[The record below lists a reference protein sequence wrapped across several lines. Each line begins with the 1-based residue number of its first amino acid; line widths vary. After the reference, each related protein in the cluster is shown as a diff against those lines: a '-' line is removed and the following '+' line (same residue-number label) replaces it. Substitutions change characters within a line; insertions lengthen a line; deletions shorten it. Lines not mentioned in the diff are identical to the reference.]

1 MTVGILTEKPSAARN
16 FAKAFGGQKGTY
28 NGENYVIAFA
38 HGHLFELK
46 QPVDQVDPSKRAKY
60 ASWAL
65 SDLPWD
71 LNDLAFEREQKKM
84 VEIKKGKRVEK
95 EDKSITERLADIK
108 KTLGSCSEICIA
120 TDVDP
125 SGEGGLLAWEI
136 LAALGLNTKP
146 VSRMY
151 FTDESPAS
159 IKKAFVSR
167 KRLASMEDHD
177 EYRMAWLRS
186 RWDFLSMQWTRIAS
200 ELVDKRAIVRQG
212 RLKSA
217 MTVLVGD
224 QLKAHKSWKKVPFY
238 EPRFRDENGVMYSD
252 PDAQRCAREAD
263 VDLSGL
269 HASSV
274 TVDSKTMKRSGPP
287 RMLDLAG
294 LSALLS
300 AKGVKAADVL
310 KIYQKMYEAQVVSYP
325 RTEDKHVTK
334 EQFAELVSNA
344 PAIARAVGIDPALL
358 THTAARSTHVKDS
371 GAHGANRPGPNVPAS
386 LDEVAKTYGKVGT
399 MIYELLAR
407 SALAVLAEDYEYEA
421 QKGHVTDFPSYTGS
435 CSVPKKPGWKAV
447 LGGAS
452 MADDD
457 DDENNVTGLGTQAQP
472 FVHEGVPP
480 CPVAPTVKWL
490 MKQLERRDVGTGA
503 TRTSTFAEVS
513 SSKARYPLMDETKGR
528 ITLTE
533 TGEMSYRMLPGTH
546 IGDLS
551 ITERVFADMKAVAK
565 SEKQADDVLAEVA
578 RLVTDDIAVMTANAQ
593 TMRKE
598 LNMGDYAEKEYF
610 EGTWVP
616 ENRHVRF
623 NRTWS
628 GYRFTDQECMDL
640 LAGKDIEI
648 TATSART
655 GGEFTVIGSF
665 GEYEF
670 QGRTCIGFI
679 PDFSK
684 PTSAAKRGVAPK
696 SMLGVKLTDEQ
707 REKIEAGEKVKVKG
721 MKSKKTGKTFDAYL
735 SLEDKPDGTRGIA
748 FSFDK

>member
-16 FAKAFGGQKGTY
+16 FAKALGGQSGTY
-28 NGENYVIAFA
+28 NGEDYVIVFA
-38 HGHLFELK
+38 RGHLFELK
-46 QPVDQVDPSKRAKY
+46 QPVDQVAPAKRERY
-60 ASWAL
+60 GSWAL
-65 SDLPWD
+65 KDLPWD
-71 LNDLAFEREQKKM
+71 VTDFAFEREKK
-84 VEIKKGKRVEK
+84 KDTSKL
-95 EDKSITERLADIK
+95 LADIK
-108 KTLGSCSEICIA
+108 KTLSSCDSVILA
-120 TDVDP
+120 GDTDP
-125 SGEGGLLAWEI
+125 SGEGFLLAWEI
-136 LAALGLNTKP
+136 VSELGLSHKP
-146 VSRMY
+146 IYRMY

-159 IKKAFVSR
+159 IQKAFVSR
-167 KRLASMEDHD
+167 KRLSSPEDHD

-224 QLKAHKSWKKVPFY
+224 QLKAYNEWKKVPFY
-238 EPRFRDENGVMYSD
+238 EPRFRDENGVMYID
-252 PDAQRCAREAD
+252 PDATRCARESD

-300 AKGVKAADVL
+300 TKGVKAGDLL
-310 KIYQKMYEAQVVSYP
+310 KIYQKMYESQVVSYP
-325 RTEDKHVTK
+325 RSSDRHVTK
-334 EQFAELVSNA
+334 EQFAELVRNA
-344 PAIARAVGIDPALL
+344 PAIARAVGIDPSLL

-371 GAHGANRPGPNVPAS
+371 GAHGANRPGPNIPSS
-386 LDEVAKTYGKVGT
+386 LAEVEAKYGKTGA

-421 QKGHVTDFPSYTGS
+421 QKGHVTDFPAYVGS

-457 DDENNVTGLGTQAQP
+457 DDANNGAGLGTTAQP

-480 CPVAPTVKWL
+480 RPAAPTVKWL
-490 MKQLERRDVGTGA
+490 MKQLEKRDVGTGA

-528 ITLTE
+528 ISLTE
-533 TGEMSYRMLPGTH
+533 TGEISYRLLPGTH
-546 IGDLS
+546 IGDLA
-551 ITERVFADMKAVAK
+551 ITERVFSDMKAVAK
-565 SEKQADDVLAEVA
+565 GDKQADDVLAEVA

-593 TMRKE
+593 TMRKD
-598 LNMGDYAEKEYF
+598 LGMGDYVEKEYF
-610 EGTWVP
+610 EGTW
-616 ENRHVRF
+616 EKTGAHVRF

-628 GYRFTDQECMDL
+628 GHRFTDQECMDL
-640 LAGKDIEI
+640 LVGKDIEI
-648 TATSART
+648 TATSKRT
-655 GGEFTVIGSF
+655 GDDFTVIGSF

-670 QGRTCIGFI
+670 EGRKCIGFI
-679 PDFSK
+679 PDFTK

-707 REKIEAGEKVKVKG
+707 REKIEAGEKVKVLG
-721 MKSKKTGKTFDAYL
+721 MKSKKSGKNFDAYL
-735 SLEDKPDGTRGIA
+735 FLEDKPDGTRGIA
-748 FSFDK
+748 FSFDA

>member
-1 MTVGILTEKPSAARN
+1 MTVGILAEKPSAARN
-16 FAKAFGGQKGTY
+16 FAKALGGQSGTY
-28 NGENYVIAFA
+28 NGESYVIAFA
-38 HGHLFELK
+38 RGHLFELK
-46 QPVDQVDPSKRAKY
+46 QPVDQVAPAKRERY

-65 SDLPWD
+65 KDLPWD
-71 LNDLAFEREQKKM
+71 VTDFAFEREKK
-84 VEIKKGKRVEK
+84 KDTSKLL
-95 EDKSITERLADIK
+95 SDIK
-108 KTLGSCSEICIA
+108 KTLSSCDSIA
-120 TDVDP
+120 VSTDLDP
-125 SGEGGLLAWEI
+125 SGEGFLLAWEI
-136 LAALGLNTKP
+136 IAELGLGHKP
-146 VSRMY
+146 IYRMY

-159 IKKAFVSR
+159 IQKAFVSR
-167 KRLASMEDHD
+167 KRIISPEDHD

-200 ELVDKRAIVRQG
+200 QLAGQRVVVRQG

-217 MTVLVGD
+217 MVVLVGD
-224 QLKAHKSWKKVPFY
+224 QLKAHKAWKKVPFY
-238 EPRFRDENGVMYSD
+238 EPRFRDENGVMYVD
-252 PDAQRCAREAD
+252 PDATRCARESD

-300 AKGVKAADVL
+300 AKGVKAAEVL
-310 KIYQKMYEAQVVSYP
+310 KIYQKMYESQVVSYP
-325 RTEDKHVTK
+325 RTDDKHVTK
-334 EQFAELVSNA
+334 EQYAELVRNA
-344 PAIARAVGIDPALL
+344 PAIARAVGIDPSLL

-371 GAHGANRPGPNVPAS
+371 GAHGANRPGPNIPSS
-386 LDEVAKTYGKVGT
+386 LAEVENKYGKTGA

-421 QKGHVTDFPSYTGS
+421 QKGHVTDFPAYVGS

-457 DDENNVTGLGTQAQP
+457 TDENNSAGLGTQAKP

-480 CPVAPTVKWL
+480 RPAAPTVKWL
-490 MKQLERRDVGTGA
+490 MKQLEKRDVGTGA

-513 SSKARYPLMDETKGR
+513 SSKSRYPLMSETRGK
-528 ITLTE
+528 IDLTE
-533 TGEMSYRMLPGTH
+533 TGEISYRLLPGTH
-546 IGDLS
+546 IGDLA
-551 ITERVFADMKAVAK
+551 ITERVFSDMKAVAK
-565 SEKQADDVLAEVA
+565 GEKQADDVLAEVA

-593 TMRKE
+593 TMRKD
-598 LNMGDYAEKEYF
+598 LGMGDYVEKEYF
-610 EGTWVP
+610 EGTW
-616 ENRHVRF
+616 EKTGAHVRF

-628 GYRFTDQECMDL
+628 GHRFTDQECMDL

-648 TATSART
+648 TAQSKKI
-655 GGEFTVIGSF
+655 GDDFTVIGALGE
-665 GEYEF
+665 GEY
-670 QGRTCIGFI
+670 QGRTFVGFT
-679 PDFSK
+679 PDFTK

-707 REKIEAGEKVKVKG
+707 REKIEAGEKVLVKG
-721 MKSKKTGKTFDAYL
+721 MKSKKSGKNFDAYL
-735 SLEDKPDGTRGIA
+735 FLEDKPDGTRGIA
-748 FSFDK
+748 FSFDA

>member
-16 FAKAFGGQKGTY
+16 FAKALGGQTGTC

-38 HGHLFELK
+38 RGHLFELK
-46 QPVDQVDPSKRAKY
+46 QPVDQVDPSKRTQY

-71 LNDLAFEREQKKM
+71 VSDLAFEREKKDG
-84 VEIKKGKRVEK
+84 VSKLL
-95 EDKSITERLADIK
+95 SDIR
-108 KTLGSCSEICIA
+108 TAFRSCDEICIA

-136 LAALGLNTKP
+136 IAALGLNTKP
-146 VSRMY
+146 ISRMY
-151 FTDESPAS
+151 FTDEAPAS
-159 IKKAFVSR
+159 IKKAFTSR
-167 KRLASMEDHD
+167 KRLTSMDDHD

-186 RWDFLSMQWTRIAS
+186 RWDFLSMQWTRVAS
-200 ELVDKRAIVRQG
+200 QLAGQRTVLRQG

-252 PDAQRCAREAD
+252 PDAQRHAKESD

-334 EQFAELVSNA
+334 EQFAELVRNA
-344 PAIARAVGIDPALL
+344 PAIARAVGIDPSLL

-371 GAHGANRPGPNVPAS
+371 GAHGANRPGPNIPSS
-386 LDEVAKTYGKVGT
+386 LAEVESKYGKTGA

-421 QKGHVTDFPSYTGS
+421 QKGHVTDFPAYVGS
-435 CSVPKKPGWKAV
+435 CSVPKKQGWKAV

-457 DDENNVTGLGTQAQP
+457 DDANNSAGLGTQAKP

-480 CPVAPTVKWL
+480 RPAAPTVKWL
-490 MKQLERRDVGTGA
+490 MKQLEKRDVGTGA

-533 TGEMSYRMLPGTH
+533 TGEISYRLLPGTH
-546 IGDLS
+546 IGDLA
-551 ITERVFADMKAVAK
+551 ITERVFSDMKAVAK
-565 SEKQADDVLAEVA
+565 GEKLADDVLAEVA

-593 TMRKE
+593 TMRKD
-598 LNMGDYAEKEYF
+598 LGMGDEKEYF
-610 EGTWVP
+610 EGTWQKTGA
-616 ENRHVRF
+616 HVRF

-628 GYRFTDQECMDL
+628 GHRFTDQECMDL

-648 TATSART
+648 TATSKRT
-655 GGEFTVIGSF
+655 GNDFTVIGSF

-670 QGRTCIGFI
+670 KGRKCIGFI
-679 PDFSK
+679 PDFTK

-696 SMLGVKLTDEQ
+696 TMLDVKLTDEQ
-707 REKIEAGEKVKVKG
+707 REKIEAGEKVLVKG
-721 MKSKKTGKTFDAYL
+721 MKSKKSGKNFDAYL
-735 SLEDKPDGTRGIA
+735 FLEDKPDGTRGIA
-748 FSFDK
+748 FSFDA

>member
-16 FAKAFGGQKGTY
+16 FAKALGGQSGTC
-28 NGENYVIAFA
+28 NGESYVIAFA
-38 HGHLFELK
+38 RGHLFELK

-60 ASWAL
+60 ASWSL
-65 SDLPWD
+65 SELPWD
-71 LNDLAFEREQKKM
+71 VNDFAFEREKK
-84 VEIKKGKRVEK
+84 KDTSKL
-95 EDKSITERLADIK
+95 LADIK
-108 KTLGSCSEICIA
+108 KTLGSCDELAIA
-120 TDVDP
+120 TDSDV

-136 LAALGLNTKP
+136 ISELGLDRKP
-146 VSRMY
+146 ISRMY

-167 KRLASMEDHD
+167 KRLTSMEDHD

-217 MTVLVGD
+217 MVVLVGD
-224 QLKAHKSWKKVPFY
+224 QLKAHNEWKKVPFY
-238 EPRFRDENGVMYSD
+238 EPRFRDENGVMYID
-252 PDAQRCAREAD
+252 PDAQRFAHESD

-274 TVDSKTMKRSGPP
+274 TVDSTTMKRSGPP

-300 AKGVKAADVL
+300 AKGVKAAEVL
-310 KIYQKMYEAQVVSYP
+310 KIYQKMYESQVVSYP
-325 RTEDKHVTK
+325 RTDDKHVTK
-334 EQFAELVSNA
+334 EQFAELVRNA
-344 PAIARAVGIDPALL
+344 PAIARAVGIDPSLL

-371 GAHGANRPGPNVPAS
+371 GAHGANRPGPNIPSS
-386 LDEVAKTYGKVGT
+386 LAEVESKYGKTGA

-421 QKGHVTDFPSYTGS
+421 QKGHVTDFPAYVGS
-435 CSVPKKPGWKAV
+435 CSVPKKQGWKVV
-447 LGGAS
+447 LGDAS

-457 DDENNVTGLGTQAQP
+457 DENDVTGLGTKAQP
-472 FVHEGVPP
+472 FVHEGVPSQ
-480 CPVAPTVKWL
+480 PVAPTVKWL

-528 ITLTE
+528 ISLTE
-533 TGEMSYRMLPGTH
+533 TGEISYHLLPGTH

-551 ITERVFADMKAVAK
+551 ITERVFSDMKAVAK
-565 SEKQADDVLAEVA
+565 GEKQADDVLAEVA

-593 TMRKE
+593 TMRKD
-598 LNMGDYAEKEYF
+598 LGMGDYVEKEYF
-610 EGTWVP
+610 EGTWQKTGA
-616 ENRHVRF
+616 HVRF

-628 GYRFTDQECMDL
+628 GHRFTDQECMDL

-648 TATSART
+648 TATSKRT
-655 GGEFTVIGSF
+655 GDDFTVIGSF

-670 QGRTCIGFI
+670 EGRKCIGFI
-679 PDFSK
+679 PDFTK

-721 MKSKKTGKTFDAYL
+721 MKSKKSGKNFDAYL
-735 SLEDKPDGTRGIA
+735 FLEDKPDGTRGIA
-748 FSFDK
+748 FSFDA

>member
-16 FAKAFGGQKGTY
+16 FAKALGGQSGTC
-28 NGENYVIAFA
+28 NGESYVIAFA
-38 HGHLFELK
+38 RGHLFELK

-60 ASWAL
+60 ASWSL
-65 SDLPWD
+65 SELPWD
-71 LNDLAFEREQKKM
+71 VNDFAFEREKK
-84 VEIKKGKRVEK
+84 KDTSKL
-95 EDKSITERLADIK
+95 LADIK
-108 KTLGSCSEICIA
+108 KTLGSCDELAIA
-120 TDVDP
+120 TDSDV

-136 LAALGLNTKP
+136 ISELGLDHKP
-146 VSRMY
+146 ISRMY

-167 KRLASMEDHD
+167 KRLTSMEDHD

-217 MTVLVGD
+217 MIVLVGD
-224 QLKAHKSWKKVPFY
+224 QFKAHNEWKKVPFY
-238 EPRFRDENGVMYSD
+238 ESRFRDENGVMYID
-252 PDAQRCAREAD
+252 PDAQRFAHESD

-274 TVDSKTMKRSGPP
+274 TVDSTTMKRSGPP

-300 AKGVKAADVL
+300 AKGVKAAKVL
-310 KIYQKMYEAQVVSYP
+310 KIYQKMYESQVVSYP

-334 EQFAELVSNA
+334 EQYAELVRNA
-344 PAIARAVGIDPALL
+344 PAIARAVGIDPSLL

-371 GAHGANRPGPNVPAS
+371 GAHGANRPGPNIPSS
-386 LDEVAKTYGKVGT
+386 LAEVENKYGKTGA

-421 QKGHVTDFPSYTGS
+421 QKGHVTDFPAYVGS
-435 CSVPKKPGWKAV
+435 CSVPKKQGWKAV

-457 DDENNVTGLGTQAQP
+457 DDANNGAGLGTQAKP
-472 FVHEGVPP
+472 FVHEGVPSQ
-480 CPVAPTVKWL
+480 PVAPTVKWL

-528 ITLTE
+528 ISLTE
-533 TGEMSYRMLPGTH
+533 TGEISYRLLPGTH
-546 IGDLS
+546 IGDLA
-551 ITERVFADMKAVAK
+551 ITERVFSDMKAVAK
-565 SEKQADDVLAEVA
+565 GEKQADDVLAEVA

-593 TMRKE
+593 TMRKD
-598 LNMGDYAEKEYF
+598 LGMGDYVEKEYF
-610 EGTWVP
+610 EGTWDKTGA
-616 ENRHVRF
+616 HVRF

-628 GYRFTDQECMDL
+628 GHRFTDQECMDL

-648 TATSART
+648 TATSKRT
-655 GGEFTVIGSF
+655 GGDFTVIGSF

-670 QGRTCIGFI
+670 EGRKCIGFI
-679 PDFSK
+679 PDFTK

-707 REKIEAGEKVKVKG
+707 REKIEAGEKVLVSG
-721 MKSKKTGKTFDAYL
+721 MKSKKSGKNFDAYL
-735 SLEDKPDGTRGIA
+735 FLEDKPDGTRGIA
-748 FSFDK
+748 FSFDA

>member
-1 MTVGILTEKPSAARN
+1 MTVGILAEKPSAARN
-16 FAKAFGGQKGTY
+16 FAKALGGQSGTY
-28 NGENYVIAFA
+28 NGESYVIAFA
-38 HGHLFELK
+38 GGHLFELK
-46 QPVDQVDPSKRAKY
+46 QPVDQVAPAKRERY

-65 SDLPWD
+65 KDLPWD
-71 LNDLAFEREQKKM
+71 PNDFAFEREKK
-84 VEIKKGKRVEK
+84 KDTSKL
-95 EDKSITERLADIK
+95 LADIK
-108 KTLGSCSEICIA
+108 KTLSSCDSIA
-120 TDVDP
+120 VCTDLDP
-125 SGEGGLLAWEI
+125 SGEGFLLAWEVI
-136 LAALGLNTKP
+136 SELGLAHKP
-146 VSRMY
+146 IYRMY

-159 IKKAFVSR
+159 IQKAFVSR
-167 KRLASMEDHD
+167 KRIASPEDHD

-224 QLKAHKSWKKVPFY
+224 QLKAHKAWKKVPFY
-238 EPRFRDENGVMYSD
+238 ESRFRDENGVMYVD
-252 PDAQRCAREAD
+252 PDATRCARESD

-287 RMLDLAG
+287 RMLDLAS

-300 AKGVKAADVL
+300 AKGVKAAEVL
-310 KIYQKMYEAQVVSYP
+310 KTYQALYEAQICSYP

-334 EQFAELVSNA
+334 EQYAELVRNA
-344 PAIARAVGIDPALL
+344 PAIARAVGIDPSLL

-371 GAHGANRPGPNVPAS
+371 GAHGANRPGPVVPSS
-386 LDEVAKTYGKVGT
+386 LAEVESKYGKTGA

-421 QKGHVTDFPSYTGS
+421 QKGHVTDFPAYVGS
-435 CSVPKKPGWKAV
+435 CSVPKKQGWKAV

-457 DDENNVTGLGTQAQP
+457 ADENNSAGLGTTAQP
-472 FVHEGVPP
+472 FVYEGIPRQP
-480 CPVAPTVKWL
+480 TAPTVKWL
-490 MKQLERRDVGTGA
+490 MKQLERRNVGTGA

-533 TGEMSYRMLPGTH
+533 TGEISYRLLPGTH
-546 IGDLS
+546 IGDLA
-551 ITERVFADMKAVAK
+551 ITERVFSDMKAVAK
-565 SEKQADDVLAEVA
+565 GEKQADDVLAEVA

-593 TMRKE
+593 TMRKD
-598 LNMGDYAEKEYF
+598 LGMGDYVEKEYF
-610 EGTWVP
+610 EGTW
-616 ENRHVRF
+616 EKTGAHVRF

-628 GYRFTDQECMDL
+628 GHRFTDQECMDL

-648 TATSART
+648 TATSKRT
-655 GGEFTVIGSF
+655 GDDFTVIGSF

-670 QGRTCIGFI
+670 EGRKCIGFI
-679 PDFSK
+679 PDFTK

-707 REKIEAGEKVKVKG
+707 REKIEAGEKVKVSG
-721 MKSKKTGKTFDAYL
+721 MKSKKSGKNFDAYL
-735 SLEDKPDGTRGIA
+735 FLEDKPDGTRGIA
-748 FSFDK
+748 FSFDA

>member
-16 FAKAFGGQKGTY
+16 FAKALGGQSGTY
-28 NGENYVIAFA
+28 NGEDYVIVFA
-38 HGHLFELK
+38 RGHLFELK
-46 QPVDQVDPSKRAKY
+46 QPVDQVAPAKRERY
-60 ASWAL
+60 GSWAL
-65 SDLPWD
+65 KDLPWD
-71 LNDLAFEREQKKM
+71 VTDFAFEREKK
-84 VEIKKGKRVEK
+84 KDTSKL
-95 EDKSITERLADIK
+95 LADIK
-108 KTLGSCSEICIA
+108 KTLSSCDSVILA
-120 TDVDP
+120 GDTDP
-125 SGEGGLLAWEI
+125 SGEGFLLAWEI
-136 LAALGLNTKP
+136 VSELGLSHKP
-146 VSRMY
+146 IYRMY

-159 IKKAFVSR
+159 IQKAFVSR
-167 KRLASMEDHD
+167 KRLSSPEDHD

-224 QLKAHKSWKKVPFY
+224 QLKAHNEWKKVPFY
-238 EPRFRDENGVMYSD
+238 EPRFRDENGVMYID
-252 PDAQRCAREAD
+252 PDAQRFAHESD

-300 AKGVKAADVL
+300 TKGVKAGELL
-310 KIYQKMYEAQVVSYP
+310 KIYQKMYEAQIVSYP
-325 RTEDKHVTK
+325 RSSDRHVTK
-334 EQFAELVSNA
+334 EQYAELVRNA
-344 PAIARAVGIDPALL
+344 PAIARAVGIDPSLL

-371 GAHGANRPGPNVPAS
+371 GAHGANRPGPNIPSS
-386 LDEVAKTYGKVGT
+386 LAEVENKYGKTGA

-421 QKGHVTDFPSYTGS
+421 QKGHVTDFPAYVGS
-435 CSVPKKPGWKAV
+435 CSVPKKQGWKVV
-447 LGGAS
+447 LGDAS

-457 DDENNVTGLGTQAQP
+457 DENDVTGLGTKAQP
-472 FVHEGVPP
+472 FVHEGVPSQ
-480 CPVAPTVKWL
+480 PVAPTVKWL

-503 TRTSTFAEVS
+503 TRTSTFAEMS

-528 ITLTE
+528 ISLTE
-533 TGEMSYRMLPGTH
+533 IGEISYRLLPGTH
-546 IGDLS
+546 IGDLA
-551 ITERVFADMKAVAK
+551 ITERVFSDMKAVAK
-565 SEKQADDVLAEVA
+565 GEKQADDVLAEVA

-593 TMRKE
+593 TMRKD
-598 LNMGDYAEKEYF
+598 LGMGDYVEKEYF
-610 EGTWVP
+610 EGTWDKTGA
-616 ENRHVRF
+616 HVQF

-628 GYRFTDQECMDL
+628 GHRFTDQECMDL

-648 TATSART
+648 TATSKRT
-655 GGEFTVIGSF
+655 GDDFTVIGSF

-670 QGRTCIGFI
+670 EGRKCIGFI
-679 PDFSK
+679 PDFTK

-707 REKIEAGEKVKVKG
+707 REKIEAGEKVKVSG
-721 MKSKKTGKTFDAYL
+721 MKSKKSGKNFDAYL
-735 SLEDKPDGTRGIA
+735 FLEDKPDGTRGIA
-748 FSFDK
+748 FSFDA

>member
-16 FAKAFGGQKGTY
+16 FAKALGGQSGTC
-28 NGENYVIAFA
+28 NGESYVIAFA
-38 HGHLFELK
+38 RGHLFELK

-60 ASWAL
+60 ASWSL
-65 SDLPWD
+65 SELPWD
-71 LNDLAFEREQKKM
+71 VNDFAFEREKK
-84 VEIKKGKRVEK
+84 KDTSKL
-95 EDKSITERLADIK
+95 LADIK
-108 KTLGSCSEICIA
+108 KTLGSCDELAIA
-120 TDVDP
+120 TDSDV

-136 LAALGLNTKP
+136 ISELGLDHKP
-146 VSRMY
+146 ISRMY

-167 KRLASMEDHD
+167 KRLTSMEDHD

-217 MTVLVGD
+217 MIVLVGD
-224 QLKAHKSWKKVPFY
+224 QLKAHNEWKKVPFY
-238 EPRFRDENGVMYSD
+238 EPRFRDENGVMYID
-252 PDAQRCAREAD
+252 PDAQRFAHESD

-300 AKGVKAADVL
+300 AKGVKAAEVL
-310 KIYQKMYEAQVVSYP
+310 KIYQKMYESQVVSYP

-334 EQFAELVSNA
+334 EQYAELVRNA
-344 PAIARAVGIDPALL
+344 PAIARAVGIDPSLL

-371 GAHGANRPGPNVPAS
+371 GAHGANRPGPNIPSS
-386 LDEVAKTYGKVGT
+386 LAEVESKYGKTGA

-421 QKGHVTDFPSYTGS
+421 QKGHVTDFPAYVGS
-435 CSVPKKPGWKAV
+435 CSVPKKQGWKAV
-447 LGGAS
+447 LGDAS

-457 DDENNVTGLGTQAQP
+457 DENDVTGLGTQAQP
-472 FVHEGVPP
+472 FVHEGVPSQ
-480 CPVAPTVKWL
+480 PVAPTVKWL

-533 TGEMSYRMLPGTH
+533 TGEISYRLLPGTH
-546 IGDLS
+546 IGDLA
-551 ITERVFADMKAVAK
+551 ITERVFSDMKAVAK
-565 SEKQADDVLAEVA
+565 GEKQADDVLAEVA

-593 TMRKE
+593 TMRKD
-598 LNMGDYAEKEYF
+598 LGMGDYVEKEYF
-610 EGTWVP
+610 EGTWEKTGV
-616 ENRHVRF
+616 HVRF

-628 GYRFTDQECMDL
+628 GHRFTDQECMDL
-640 LAGKDIEI
+640 LVGKDIEI
-648 TATSART
+648 TATSKRT
-655 GGEFTVIGSF
+655 GDDFTVIGSF

-670 QGRTCIGFI
+670 EGRKCIGFI
-679 PDFSK
+679 PDFTK

-707 REKIEAGEKVKVKG
+707 REKIEAGEKVKVSG
-721 MKSKKTGKTFDAYL
+721 MKSKKSGKNFDAYL
-735 SLEDKPDGTRGIA
+735 FLEDKPDGTRGIA
-748 FSFDK
+748 FSFDA

>member
-1 MTVGILTEKPSAARN
+1 MTVGILAEKPSAARN
-16 FAKAFGGQKGTY
+16 FAKALGGQSGTY
-28 NGENYVIAFA
+28 NGESYVIAFA
-38 HGHLFELK
+38 RGHLFELK
-46 QPVDQVDPSKRAKY
+46 QPVDQVAPAKRERY

-65 SDLPWD
+65 KDLPWD
-71 LNDLAFEREQKKM
+71 VTDFAFEREKK
-84 VEIKKGKRVEK
+84 KDTSKL
-95 EDKSITERLADIK
+95 LADIK
-108 KTLGSCSEICIA
+108 KTLGSCDSIA
-120 TDVDP
+120 VSTDLDP
-125 SGEGGLLAWEI
+125 SGEGFLLAWEI
-136 LAALGLNTKP
+136 IAELGLGHKP
-146 VSRMY
+146 IYRMY

-159 IKKAFVSR
+159 IQKAFVSR
-167 KRLASMEDHD
+167 KRIISPEDHD

-186 RWDFLSMQWTRIAS
+186 RWDFLSMQWTRMAS
-200 ELVDKRAIVRQG
+200 QLAGQRVVVRQG

-224 QLKAHKSWKKVPFY
+224 QLKAHQSWKKVPFY
-238 EPRFRDENGVMYSD
+238 EPRFRDENGVMYVD
-252 PDAQRCAREAD
+252 PDATRCARESD

-300 AKGVKAADVL
+300 AKGVKAAEVL
-310 KIYQKMYEAQVVSYP
+310 KTYQALYEAQIASYP

-334 EQFAELVSNA
+334 EQFAELVRNA
-344 PAIARAVGIDPALL
+344 PAIARAVGIDPSLL

-371 GAHGANRPGPNVPAS
+371 GAHGANRPGPNIPSS
-386 LDEVAKTYGKVGT
+386 LAEVENKYGKTGA

-421 QKGHVTDFPSYTGS
+421 QKGHVTDFPAYVGS
-435 CSVPKKPGWKAV
+435 CSVPKKQGWKAV

-457 DDENNVTGLGTQAQP
+457 DDANNGAGLGTQAKP

-480 CPVAPTVKWL
+480 RPAAPTVKWL

-528 ITLTE
+528 ISLTE
-533 TGEMSYRMLPGTH
+533 TGEISYRLLPGTH
-546 IGDLS
+546 IGDLA
-551 ITERVFADMKAVAK
+551 ITERVFSDMKAVAK
-565 SEKQADDVLAEVA
+565 GEKQADDVLAEVA

-593 TMRKE
+593 TMRKD
-598 LNMGDYAEKEYF
+598 LGMGDYVEKEYF
-610 EGTWVP
+610 EGTWDKTGA
-616 ENRHVRF
+616 HVRF

-628 GYRFTDQECMDL
+628 GHRFTDQECMDL

-648 TATSART
+648 TATSKKT
-655 GGEFTVIGSF
+655 GDDFTVIGAL
-665 GEYEF
+665 GEGDY
-670 QGRTCIGFI
+670 QGRTFVGFT
-679 PDFSK
+679 PDFTK

-707 REKIEAGEKVKVKG
+707 RAKIEAGEKVLVKG
-721 MKSKKTGKTFDAYL
+721 MKSKKSGKTFDAYL
-735 SLEDKPDGTRGIA
+735 FLEDKPDGTRGIA
-748 FSFDK
+748 FSFDA

>member
-16 FAKAFGGQKGTY
+16 FAKALGGQSGIC
-28 NGENYVIAFA
+28 NGESYVIAFA
-38 HGHLFELK
+38 RGHLFELK

-60 ASWAL
+60 ASWSL
-65 SDLPWD
+65 SELPWD
-71 LNDLAFEREQKKM
+71 VNDFAFEREKK
-84 VEIKKGKRVEK
+84 KDTSKL
-95 EDKSITERLADIK
+95 LADIK
-108 KTLGSCSEICIA
+108 KTLGSCDELAIA
-120 TDVDP
+120 TDSDV

-136 LAALGLNTKP
+136 ISELGLDHKP
-146 VSRMY
+146 ISRMY

-167 KRLASMEDHD
+167 KRLTSMEDHD

-200 ELVDKRAIVRQG
+200 ELVNKRAIVRQG

-217 MTVLVGD
+217 MIVLVGD
-224 QLKAHKSWKKVPFY
+224 QLKAHNEWKKVPFY
-238 EPRFRDENGVMYSD
+238 ESRFRDENGVMYID
-252 PDAQRCAREAD
+252 PDAQRFAHESD

-274 TVDSKTMKRSGPP
+274 MVDSKTMKRSGPP

-300 AKGVKAADVL
+300 AKGVKAAEVL
-310 KIYQKMYEAQVVSYP
+310 GIYQKMYESQVVSYP
-325 RTEDKHVTK
+325 RTDDKHVTK
-334 EQFAELVSNA
+334 EQFAELVRNA
-344 PAIARAVGIDPALL
+344 PAIARAVGIDPSLL

-371 GAHGANRPGPNVPAS
+371 GAHGANRPGPNIPSS
-386 LDEVAKTYGKVGT
+386 LAEVENKYGKTGA

-421 QKGHVTDFPSYTGS
+421 QKGHVTDFPAYVGS
-435 CSVPKKPGWKAV
+435 CSVPKKQGWKAV
-447 LGGAS
+447 LGDAS

-457 DDENNVTGLGTQAQP
+457 DDENDVTGLGTQAQP
-472 FVHEGVPP
+472 FVHEGVPSQ
-480 CPVAPTVKWL
+480 PVAPTVKWL

-533 TGEMSYRMLPGTH
+533 TGEISYRLLPGTH

-551 ITERVFADMKAVAK
+551 ITERVFSDMKAVAK
-565 SEKQADDVLAEVA
+565 GEKQADDVLAEVA

-593 TMRKE
+593 TMRKD
-598 LNMGDYAEKEYF
+598 LGMGDYVEKEYF
-610 EGTWVP
+610 EGTW
-616 ENRHVRF
+616 EKTGAHVRF

-628 GYRFTDQECMDL
+628 GHRFTDQECMDL

-648 TATSART
+648 TATSKRT
-655 GGEFTVIGSF
+655 GDDFTVIGSF

-670 QGRTCIGFI
+670 EGRKCIGFI
-679 PDFSK
+679 PDFTK

-707 REKIEAGEKVKVKG
+707 RAKIEAGEKVKVLG
-721 MKSKKTGKTFDAYL
+721 MKSKKSGKNFDAYL
-735 SLEDKPDGTRGIA
+735 FLEDKPDGTRGIA
-748 FSFDK
+748 FSFDA

>member
-1 MTVGILTEKPSAARN
+1 MTVGILAEKPSAARN
-16 FAKAFGGQKGTY
+16 FAKALGGQSGTY
-28 NGENYVIAFA
+28 NGESYVIAFA
-38 HGHLFELK
+38 RGHLFELK
-46 QPVDQVDPSKRAKY
+46 QPVDQVAPAKRERY
-60 ASWAL
+60 GSWAL
-65 SDLPWD
+65 KDLPWD
-71 LNDLAFEREQKKM
+71 VTDFAFEREKK
-84 VEIKKGKRVEK
+84 KDTSKL
-95 EDKSITERLADIK
+95 LADIK

-136 LAALGLNTKP
+136 IAALGLNTKP

-167 KRLASMEDHD
+167 KRLTSMEDHD

-186 RWDFLSMQWTRIAS
+186 RWDFLSMQWTRMAS
-200 ELVDKRAIVRQG
+200 QLAGQRAVVRQG

-224 QLKAHKSWKKVPFY
+224 QLKAHQSWKKVPFY
-238 EPRFRDENGVMYSD
+238 EPRFRDENGVMYID
-252 PDAQRCAREAD
+252 PDATRCARESD

-269 HASSV
+269 HVSSV

-300 AKGVKAADVL
+300 AKGVKAAEVL

-334 EQFAELVSNA
+334 EQYAELVRNA
-344 PAIARAVGIDPALL
+344 PAIARAVGIDPSLL

-371 GAHGANRPGPNVPAS
+371 GAHGANRPGPNIPSS
-386 LDEVAKTYGKVGT
+386 LAEVENKYGKTGA

-421 QKGHVTDFPSYTGS
+421 QKGHVTDFPAYVGS
-435 CSVPKKPGWKAV
+435 CSVPKKQGWKAV

-457 DDENNVTGLGTQAQP
+457 DDANNGAGLGTQAKP

-480 CPVAPTVKWL
+480 RPAAPTVKWL

-513 SSKARYPLMDETKGR
+513 SSKSRYPLMSETRGK
-528 ITLTE
+528 IDLTE
-533 TGEMSYRMLPGTH
+533 IGEISYRLLPGTH
-546 IGDLS
+546 IGDLA
-551 ITERVFADMKAVAK
+551 ITERVFSDMKAVAK
-565 SEKQADDVLAEVA
+565 GEKQADDVLAEVA

-593 TMRKE
+593 TMRKD
-598 LNMGDYAEKEYF
+598 LGMGDYVEKEYF
-610 EGTWVP
+610 EGTW
-616 ENRHVRF
+616 EKTGAHVRF

-628 GYRFTDQECMDL
+628 GHRFTDQECMDL

-648 TATSART
+648 TAQSKKT
-655 GGEFTVIGSF
+655 GDDFTVIGALGE
-665 GEYEF
+665 GEY
-670 QGRTCIGFI
+670 QGRTFVGFT
-679 PDFSK
+679 PDFTK

-707 REKIEAGEKVKVKG
+707 RAKIEAGEKVLVKG
-721 MKSKKTGKTFDAYL
+721 MKSKKSGKNFDAYL
-735 SLEDKPDGTRGIA
+735 FLEDKPDGTRGIA
-748 FSFDK
+748 FSFDA

>member
-1 MTVGILTEKPSAARN
+1 MTVGILAEKPSAARN
-16 FAKAFGGQKGTY
+16 FAKALGGQSGTY
-28 NGENYVIAFA
+28 NGEDYVIAFA
-38 HGHLFELK
+38 RGHLFELK
-46 QPVDQVDPSKRAKY
+46 QPVDQVAPAKRERY
-60 ASWAL
+60 GSWAL
-65 SDLPWD
+65 KDLPWD
-71 LNDLAFEREQKKM
+71 VTDFAFEREKK
-84 VEIKKGKRVEK
+84 KDTSKL
-95 EDKSITERLADIK
+95 LADIK
-108 KTLGSCSEICIA
+108 KTLGSCDSIA
-120 TDVDP
+120 VCTDLDP
-125 SGEGGLLAWEI
+125 SGEGFLLAWEVI
-136 LAALGLNTKP
+136 SELGLAHKP
-146 VSRMY
+146 IYRMY

-159 IKKAFVSR
+159 IQKAFVSR
-167 KRLASMEDHD
+167 KRIASPEDHD

-186 RWDFLSMQWTRIAS
+186 RWDFLSMQWTRMAS
-200 ELVDKRAIVRQG
+200 QLAGQRVVVRQG

-224 QLKAHKSWKKVPFY
+224 QLKAHNAWKKVPFY
-238 EPRFRDENGVMYSD
+238 EPRFRDENGVMYID
-252 PDAQRCAREAD
+252 PDAQRCARESD

-300 AKGVKAADVL
+300 AKGVKAAEVL
-310 KIYQKMYEAQVVSYP
+310 KTYQVLYEQQLASYP

-334 EQFAELVSNA
+334 EQYAELVRNA
-344 PAIARAVGIDPALL
+344 PAIARAVGIDPSLL

-371 GAHGANRPGPNVPAS
+371 GAHGANRPGPVVPSS
-386 LDEVAKTYGKVGT
+386 LAEVENKYGKTGA

-421 QKGHVTDFPSYTGS
+421 QKGHVTDFPAYVGS
-435 CSVPKKPGWKAV
+435 CSVPKKQGWKAV

-457 DDENNVTGLGTQAQP
+457 DDVNNGAGLGTQAKP

-480 CPVAPTVKWL
+480 RPAAPTVKWL

-513 SSKARYPLMDETKGR
+513 SSKSRYPLMSETRGK
-528 ITLTE
+528 IDLTDI
-533 TGEMSYRMLPGTH
+533 GQISYRLLPGTH
-546 IGDLS
+546 IGDLA
-551 ITERVFADMKAVAK
+551 ITERVFSDMKAVAK
-565 SEKQADDVLAEVA
+565 GEKQADDVLAEVA

-593 TMRKE
+593 TMRKD
-598 LNMGDYAEKEYF
+598 LGMGDYVEKEYF
-610 EGTWVP
+610 EGTWDKTGA
-616 ENRHVRF
+616 HVRF

-628 GYRFTDQECMDL
+628 GHRFTDQECMDL

-648 TATSART
+648 TAQSKKT
-655 GGEFTVIGSF
+655 GDDFTVIGALGE
-665 GEYEF
+665 GEY
-670 QGRTCIGFI
+670 QGRTFVGFT
-679 PDFSK
+679 PDFTK

-721 MKSKKTGKTFDAYL
+721 MKSKKSGKNFDAYL
-735 SLEDKPDGTRGIA
+735 FLEDKPDGTRGIA
-748 FSFDK
+748 FSFDA

>member
-16 FAKAFGGQKGTY
+16 FAKALGGQSGTY
-28 NGENYVIAFA
+28 NGEDYVIVFA
-38 HGHLFELK
+38 RGHLFELK
-46 QPVDQVDPSKRAKY
+46 QPVDQVAPAKRERY
-60 ASWAL
+60 GSWAL
-65 SDLPWD
+65 KDLPWD
-71 LNDLAFEREQKKM
+71 VTDFAFEREKK
-84 VEIKKGKRVEK
+84 KDTSKL
-95 EDKSITERLADIK
+95 LADIK
-108 KTLGSCSEICIA
+108 RTLSSCDSVILAGDI
-120 TDVDP
+120 DP
-125 SGEGGLLAWEI
+125 SGEGFLLAWEI
-136 LAALGLNTKP
+136 VSELGLAHKP
-146 VSRMY
+146 IYRMY

-159 IKKAFVSR
+159 IQKAFVSR
-167 KRLASMEDHD
+167 KRIASPEDHD

-186 RWDFLSMQWTRIAS
+186 RWDFLSMQWTRMAS
-200 ELVDKRAIVRQG
+200 QLAGQRAVVRQG

-224 QLKAHKSWKKVPFY
+224 QLKAHKAWKKVPFY
-238 EPRFRDENGVMYSD
+238 EPRFRDENGVMYVD
-252 PDAQRCAREAD
+252 PDATRCARESD

-274 TVDSKTMKRSGPP
+274 TVDSQTMKRSGPP

-300 AKGVKAADVL
+300 AKGVKAAEVL
-310 KIYQKMYEAQVVSYP
+310 KTYQALYEAQICSYP

-334 EQFAELVSNA
+334 EQFAELVRNA
-344 PAIARAVGIDPALL
+344 PAIARAVGIDPSLL

-371 GAHGANRPGPNVPAS
+371 GAHGANRPGPNIPSS
-386 LDEVAKTYGKVGT
+386 LAEVESKYGKTGA

-421 QKGHVTDFPSYTGS
+421 QKGHVTDFPAYVGS
-435 CSVPKKPGWKAV
+435 CSVPKKQGWKAV

-457 DDENNVTGLGTQAQP
+457 DDANNGAGLGTQAKP

-480 CPVAPTVKWL
+480 RPAAPTVKWL
-490 MKQLERRDVGTGA
+490 MKQLEKRDVGTGA

-513 SSKARYPLMDETKGR
+513 SSKSRYPLMSETRGK
-528 ITLTE
+528 IDLTK
-533 TGEMSYRMLPGTH
+533 TGEISYRLLPGTH
-546 IGDLS
+546 IGDLA
-551 ITERVFADMKAVAK
+551 ITERVFSDMKAVAK
-565 SEKQADDVLAEVA
+565 GEKQADDVLAEVA

-593 TMRKE
+593 TMRKD
-598 LNMGDYAEKEYF
+598 LGMGDYVEKEYF
-610 EGTWVP
+610 EGTWQKTGT
-616 ENRHVRF
+616 HVRF

-628 GYRFTDQECMDL
+628 GHRFTDQECMDL

-648 TATSART
+648 TATSKRT
-655 GGEFTVIGSF
+655 GDDFTVIGSF

-670 QGRTCIGFI
+670 EGRKCIGFI
-679 PDFSK
+679 PDFTK

-707 REKIEAGEKVKVKG
+707 RAKIEAGEKVKVKG
-721 MKSKKTGKTFDAYL
+721 MKSKKSGKNFDAYL
-735 SLEDKPDGTRGIA
+735 FLEDKPDGTRGIA
-748 FSFDK
+748 FSFDA

>member
-16 FAKAFGGQKGTY
+16 FAKALGGQSGTC
-28 NGENYVIAFA
+28 NGESYVIAFA
-38 HGHLFELK
+38 RGHLFELK

-60 ASWAL
+60 ASWSL
-65 SDLPWD
+65 SELPWD
-71 LNDLAFEREQKKM
+71 VNDFAFEREKK
-84 VEIKKGKRVEK
+84 KDTSKL
-95 EDKSITERLADIK
+95 LADIK
-108 KTLGSCSEICIA
+108 KTLGSCDELAIA
-120 TDVDP
+120 TDSDV

-136 LAALGLNTKP
+136 ISELGLDRKP
-146 VSRMY
+146 ISRMY

-167 KRLASMEDHD
+167 KRLTSMEDHD

-217 MTVLVGD
+217 MIVLVGD
-224 QLKAHKSWKKVPFY
+224 QLKAHNEWKKVPFY
-238 EPRFRDENGVMYSD
+238 ESRFRDENGVMYID
-252 PDAQRCAREAD
+252 PDAQRFAHESD

-300 AKGVKAADVL
+300 AKGVKAAEVL
-310 KIYQKMYEAQVVSYP
+310 KIYQKMYESQVVSYP

-334 EQFAELVSNA
+334 EQYAELVRNA
-344 PAIARAVGIDPALL
+344 PAIARVVGIDPSLL

-371 GAHGANRPGPNVPAS
+371 GAHGANRPGPNIPSS
-386 LDEVAKTYGKVGT
+386 LAEVENKYGKTGA

-421 QKGHVTDFPSYTGS
+421 QKGHVTDFPAYVGS
-435 CSVPKKPGWKAV
+435 CSVPKKQGWKAV

-457 DDENNVTGLGTQAQP
+457 DDANNGAGLGTQAKP
-472 FVHEGVPP
+472 FVHEGVPSQ
-480 CPVAPTVKWL
+480 PVAPTVKWL

-528 ITLTE
+528 ISLTE
-533 TGEMSYRMLPGTH
+533 TGEISYRLLPGTH
-546 IGDLS
+546 IGDLA
-551 ITERVFADMKAVAK
+551 ITERVFSDMKAVAK
-565 SEKQADDVLAEVA
+565 GEKQADDVLAEVA

-593 TMRKE
+593 TMRKD
-598 LNMGDYAEKEYF
+598 LGMGDYVEKEYF
-610 EGTWVP
+610 EGTWDKTGA
-616 ENRHVRF
+616 HVRF

-628 GYRFTDQECMDL
+628 GHRFTDQECMDL

-648 TATSART
+648 TATSKRT
-655 GGEFTVIGSF
+655 GGDFTVIGSF

-670 QGRTCIGFI
+670 EGRKCIGFI
-679 PDFSK
+679 PDFTK

-696 SMLGVKLTDEQ
+696 MMLGVKLTDEQ
-707 REKIEAGEKVKVKG
+707 REKIEAGEKVKVSG
-721 MKSKKTGKTFDAYL
+721 MKSKKSGKNFDAYL
-735 SLEDKPDGTRGIA
+735 FLEDKPDGTRGIA
-748 FSFDK
+748 FSFDA

>member
-1 MTVGILTEKPSAARN
+1 MTVGILAEKPSAARN
-16 FAKAFGGQKGTY
+16 FAKALGGQSGTY
-28 NGENYVIAFA
+28 NGESYVIAFA
-38 HGHLFELK
+38 RGHLFELK
-46 QPVDQVDPSKRAKY
+46 QPVDQVVPAKRERY
-60 ASWAL
+60 GSWAL
-65 SDLPWD
+65 KDLPWD
-71 LNDLAFEREQKKM
+71 PNDFAFEREKK
-84 VEIKKGKRVEK
+84 KDTSKL
-95 EDKSITERLADIK
+95 LADIK
-108 KTLGSCSEICIA
+108 KTLSSCDSIA
-120 TDVDP
+120 VSTDLDP
-125 SGEGGLLAWEI
+125 SGEGFLLAWEVI
-136 LAALGLNTKP
+136 SELGLAHKP
-146 VSRMY
+146 IYRMY

-159 IKKAFVSR
+159 IQKAFVSR
-167 KRLASMEDHD
+167 KRIASPEDHD

-224 QLKAHKSWKKVPFY
+224 QLKAHNEWKKVPFY
-238 EPRFRDENGVMYSD
+238 ESRFRDENGVMYID
-252 PDAQRCAREAD
+252 PDAQRFAHESD

-274 TVDSKTMKRSGPP
+274 TVDSQTMKRSGPP

-300 AKGVKAADVL
+300 AKGVKAAEVL
-310 KIYQKMYEAQVVSYP
+310 RIYQKMYESQVVSYP
-325 RTEDKHVTK
+325 RTDDKHVTK
-334 EQFAELVSNA
+334 EQFAELVRNA
-344 PAIARAVGIDPALL
+344 PAIARAVGIDPSLL

-371 GAHGANRPGPNVPAS
+371 GAHGANRPGPNIPSS
-386 LDEVAKTYGKVGT
+386 LAEVENKYGKTGA

-421 QKGHVTDFPSYTGS
+421 QKGHVTDFPAYVGS

-457 DDENNVTGLGTQAQP
+457 DDANNGAGLGTQATP

-480 CPVAPTVKWL
+480 RPVAPTVKWL

-513 SSKARYPLMDETKGR
+513 SSKSRYPLMSETRGK
-528 ITLTE
+528 IDLTE
-533 TGEMSYRMLPGTH
+533 TGEISYRLLPGTH
-546 IGDLS
+546 IGDLA
-551 ITERVFADMKAVAK
+551 ITERVFSDMKAVAK
-565 SEKQADDVLAEVA
+565 GEKHADDVLAEVA

-598 LNMGDYAEKEYF
+598 MGMGDYVEKEYF
-610 EGTWVP
+610 EGTW
-616 ENRHVRF
+616 EKTGAHVRF

-628 GYRFTDQECMDL
+628 GHRFTDQECMDL

-648 TATSART
+648 TATSKRT
-655 GGEFTVIGSF
+655 GGDFTVIGSF

-670 QGRTCIGFI
+670 EGRKCIGFI
-679 PDFSK
+679 PDFTK
-684 PTSAAKRGVAPK
+684 PTSAAKRGIAPK
-696 SMLGVKLTDEQ
+696 MMLGVKLSDEQ
-707 REKIEAGEKVKVKG
+707 RAKIEAGEKVLVKG
-721 MKSKKTGKTFDAYL
+721 MKSKKSGKNFDAYL
-735 SLEDKPDGTRGIA
+735 FLEDKPDGTRGIA
-748 FSFDK
+748 FSFDA

>member
-1 MTVGILTEKPSAARN
+1 MRVGILTEKPSAARN
-16 FAKAFGGQKGTY
+16 FAKALGGQSGTY
-28 NGENYVIAFA
+28 NGEDYVIVFA
-38 HGHLFELK
+38 RGHLFELK
-46 QPVDQVDPSKRAKY
+46 QPVDQVAPAKRERY
-60 ASWAL
+60 GSWAL
-65 SDLPWD
+65 KDLPWD
-71 LNDLAFEREQKKM
+71 VTDFAFEREKK
-84 VEIKKGKRVEK
+84 KDTSKL
-95 EDKSITERLADIK
+95 LADIK
-108 KTLGSCSEICIA
+108 KTLSSCDSVILA
-120 TDVDP
+120 GDTDP
-125 SGEGGLLAWEI
+125 SGEGFLLAWEI
-136 LAALGLNTKP
+136 VSELGLSHKP
-146 VSRMY
+146 IYRMY

-159 IKKAFVSR
+159 IQKAFVSR
-167 KRLASMEDHD
+167 KRLSSPEDHD

-224 QLKAHKSWKKVPFY
+224 QLKAHNEWKKVPFY
-238 EPRFRDENGVMYSD
+238 EPRFRDENGVMYID
-252 PDAQRCAREAD
+252 PDATRCARESD

-300 AKGVKAADVL
+300 TKGVKAGDLL
-310 KIYQKMYEAQVVSYP
+310 KIYQKMYESQVVSYP
-325 RTEDKHVTK
+325 RSSDRHVTK
-334 EQFAELVSNA
+334 EQFAELVRNA
-344 PAIARAVGIDPALL
+344 PAIARAVGIDPSLL

-371 GAHGANRPGPNVPAS
+371 GAHGANRPGPNIPSS
-386 LDEVAKTYGKVGT
+386 LAEVENKYGKTGA

-421 QKGHVTDFPSYTGS
+421 QKGHVTDFPAYVGS
-435 CSVPKKPGWKAV
+435 CSVPKKQGWKAV

-457 DDENNVTGLGTQAQP
+457 DDENNGAGLGTQAKP

-480 CPVAPTVKWL
+480 RPAAPTVKWL

-546 IGDLS
+546 IGDLA
-551 ITERVFADMKAVAK
+551 ITERVFSDMKAVAK
-565 SEKQADDVLAEVA
+565 GEKQADDVLAEVA
-578 RLVTDDIAVMTANAQ
+578 RLVIDDIAVMTANAQ
-593 TMRKE
+593 TMRKD
-598 LNMGDYAEKEYF
+598 LGMGDYVEKEYF
-610 EGTWVP
+610 EGTWDKTGA
-616 ENRHVRF
+616 HVRF

-628 GYRFTDQECMDL
+628 GHRFTDQECMDL

-648 TATSART
+648 TATSKRT
-655 GGEFTVIGSF
+655 GGDFTVIGSF

-670 QGRTCIGFI
+670 EGRKCIGFI
-679 PDFSK
+679 PDFTK

-696 SMLGVKLTDEQ
+696 SMLGVKLSDEQ
-707 REKIEAGEKVKVKG
+707 RAKIEAGEKVLVKG
-721 MKSKKTGKTFDAYL
+721 MKSKKSGKNFDAYL
-735 SLEDKPDGTRGIA
+735 FLEDKPDGTRGIA
-748 FSFDK
+748 FSFDA

>member
-1 MTVGILTEKPSAARN
+1 MTVGILAEKPSAARN
-16 FAKAFGGQKGTY
+16 FAKALGGQSGTY
-28 NGENYVIAFA
+28 NGESYVIAFA
-38 HGHLFELK
+38 RGHLFELK
-46 QPVDQVDPSKRAKY
+46 QPVDQVAPAKRERY
-60 ASWAL
+60 GSWAL
-65 SDLPWD
+65 KDLPWD
-71 LNDLAFEREQKKM
+71 PNDFAFEREKK
-84 VEIKKGKRVEK
+84 KDTSKL
-95 EDKSITERLADIK
+95 LADIK
-108 KTLGSCSEICIA
+108 KTLSSCDSIA
-120 TDVDP
+120 VCTDLDP
-125 SGEGGLLAWEI
+125 SGEGFLLAWEVI
-136 LAALGLNTKP
+136 SELGLAHKP
-146 VSRMY
+146 IYRMY

-159 IKKAFVSR
+159 IQKAFVSR
-167 KRLASMEDHD
+167 KRIASPEDHD

-224 QLKAHKSWKKVPFY
+224 QLKAHKAWKKVPFY
-238 EPRFRDENGVMYSD
+238 EPRFRDENGVMYID
-252 PDAQRCAREAD
+252 PDATRCARESD

-274 TVDSKTMKRSGPP
+274 TVDSQTMKRSGPP

-300 AKGVKAADVL
+300 AKGVKAAEVL
-310 KIYQKMYEAQVVSYP
+310 KTYQALYEAQICSYP

-334 EQFAELVSNA
+334 EQFAELVRNA
-344 PAIARAVGIDPALL
+344 PAIARAVGIDPSLL

-371 GAHGANRPGPNVPAS
+371 GAHGANRPGPVVPSS
-386 LDEVAKTYGKVGT
+386 LAEVEAKYGKTGA

-421 QKGHVTDFPSYTGS
+421 QKGHVTDFPAYVGS
-435 CSVPKKPGWKAV
+435 CSVPKKQGWKVV

-457 DDENNVTGLGTQAQP
+457 DDENNGAGLGTQAQP
-472 FVHEGVPP
+472 FVHEGVPSQP
-480 CPVAPTVKWL
+480 TAPTVKWL

-528 ITLTE
+528 ISLTE
-533 TGEMSYRMLPGTH
+533 TGEISYRLLPGTH
-546 IGDLS
+546 IGDLA
-551 ITERVFADMKAVAK
+551 ITERVFSDMKAVAK
-565 SEKQADDVLAEVA
+565 GEKQADDVLAEVA

-593 TMRKE
+593 TMRKD
-598 LNMGDYAEKEYF
+598 LGMGDYVEKEYF
-610 EGTWVP
+610 EGTWQKTGA
-616 ENRHVRF
+616 HVRF

-628 GYRFTDQECMDL
+628 GHRFTDQECMDL

-648 TATSART
+648 TATSKRT
-655 GGEFTVIGSF
+655 GDDFTVIGSF

-670 QGRTCIGFI
+670 EGRKCIGFI
-679 PDFSK
+679 PDFTK

-707 REKIEAGEKVKVKG
+707 REKIEAGEKVLVKG
-721 MKSKKTGKTFDAYL
+721 MKSKKSGKNFDAYL
-735 SLEDKPDGTRGIA
+735 FLEDKPDGTRGIA
-748 FSFDK
+748 FSFDA

>member
-1 MTVGILTEKPSAARN
+1 MTVGILAEKPSAARN
-16 FAKAFGGQKGTY
+16 FAKALGGQSGTY
-28 NGENYVIAFA
+28 NGEDYVIVFA
-38 HGHLFELK
+38 RGHLFELK
-46 QPVDQVDPSKRAKY
+46 QPVDQVAPAKRERY
-60 ASWAL
+60 GSWAL
-65 SDLPWD
+65 KDLPWD
-71 LNDLAFEREQKKM
+71 PNDFAFEREKK
-84 VEIKKGKRVEK
+84 KDTSKL
-95 EDKSITERLADIK
+95 LADIK
-108 KTLGSCSEICIA
+108 KTLGSCDELAIA
-120 TDVDP
+120 TDSDV

-136 LAALGLNTKP
+136 ISELGLDHKP
-146 VSRMY
+146 ISRMY

-167 KRLASMEDHD
+167 KRLTSMEDHD

-217 MTVLVGD
+217 MIVLVGD
-224 QLKAHKSWKKVPFY
+224 QLKAHNEWKKVPFY
-238 EPRFRDENGVMYSD
+238 ESRFRDENGVMYID
-252 PDAQRCAREAD
+252 PDAQRFAHESD

-300 AKGVKAADVL
+300 AKGVKAAEVL
-310 KIYQKMYEAQVVSYP
+310 GIYQKMYESQVVSYP
-325 RTEDKHVTK
+325 RTDDKHVTK
-334 EQFAELVSNA
+334 EQFAELVRNA
-344 PAIARAVGIDPALL
+344 PAIARAVGIDPSLL

-371 GAHGANRPGPNVPAS
+371 GAHGANRPGPNIPSS
-386 LDEVAKTYGKVGT
+386 LAEVEAKYGKTGA

-421 QKGHVTDFPSYTGS
+421 QKGHVTDFPAYVGS
-435 CSVPKKPGWKAV
+435 CSVPKKQGWKAV
-447 LGGAS
+447 LGDAS

-457 DDENNVTGLGTQAQP
+457 DENDVTGLGTQAQP
-472 FVHEGVPP
+472 FVHEGVPSQ
-480 CPVAPTVKWL
+480 PVAPTVKWL

-546 IGDLS
+546 IGDLA
-551 ITERVFADMKAVAK
+551 ITERVFSDMKAVAK
-565 SEKQADDVLAEVA
+565 GEKQADDVLAEVA

-593 TMRKE
+593 TMRKDMG
-598 LNMGDYAEKEYF
+598 MGDYVEKEYF
-610 EGTWVP
+610 EGTWQKTGT
-616 ENRHVRF
+616 HVRF

-628 GYRFTDQECMDL
+628 GHRFTDQECMDL

-648 TATSART
+648 TATSKRT
-655 GGEFTVIGSF
+655 GDDFTVIGSF

-670 QGRTCIGFI
+670 EGRKCIGFI
-679 PDFSK
+679 PDFTK

-721 MKSKKTGKTFDAYL
+721 MKSKKSGKNFDAYL
-735 SLEDKPDGTRGIA
+735 FLEDKPDGTRGIA
-748 FSFDK
+748 FSFDA

>member
-16 FAKAFGGQKGTY
+16 FAKALGGQSGTC
-28 NGENYVIAFA
+28 NGESYVIAFA
-38 HGHLFELK
+38 RGHLFELK

-65 SDLPWD
+65 SELPWD
-71 LNDLAFEREQKKM
+71 VNDFAFEREKK
-84 VEIKKGKRVEK
+84 KDTSKL
-95 EDKSITERLADIK
+95 LADIK
-108 KTLGSCSEICIA
+108 KTLGSCDELAIA
-120 TDVDP
+120 TDSDV

-136 LAALGLNTKP
+136 ISELGLDHKP
-146 VSRMY
+146 ISRMY

-167 KRLASMEDHD
+167 KRLTSMEDHD

-217 MTVLVGD
+217 MVVLVGD
-224 QLKAHKSWKKVPFY
+224 QLKAHRSWKKVPFY
-238 EPRFRDENGVMYSD
+238 ESRFRDENGVMYID
-252 PDAQRCAREAD
+252 PDATRCARESD

-300 AKGVKAADVL
+300 AKGVKAAEVL
-310 KIYQKMYEAQVVSYP
+310 GIYQKMYESQVVSYP
-325 RTEDKHVTK
+325 RTDDKHVTK
-334 EQFAELVSNA
+334 EQYAELVRNA
-344 PAIARAVGIDPALL
+344 PAIARAVGIDPSLL

-371 GAHGANRPGPNVPAS
+371 GAHGANRPGPVVPSS
-386 LDEVAKTYGKVGT
+386 LAEVEAKYGKTGA

-421 QKGHVTDFPSYTGS
+421 QKGHVTDFPAYVGS
-435 CSVPKKPGWKAV
+435 CSVPKKQGWKAV

-457 DDENNVTGLGTQAQP
+457 DDANNTSGLGTTAQP
-472 FVHEGVPP
+472 FVHEGVPSQ
-480 CPVAPTVKWL
+480 PVAPTVKWL

-513 SSKARYPLMDETKGR
+513 SSKARYPLMDETKGK

-533 TGEMSYRMLPGTH
+533 TGEISYRLLPGTH
-546 IGDLS
+546 IGDLA
-551 ITERVFADMKAVAK
+551 ITERVFSDMKAVAK
-565 SEKQADDVLAEVA
+565 GERQADDVLAEVA

-593 TMRKE
+593 TMRKD
-598 LNMGDYAEKEYF
+598 LGMGDYVEKEYF
-610 EGTWVP
+610 EGTWQKTGA
-616 ENRHVRF
+616 HVRF

-628 GYRFTDQECMDL
+628 GHRFTDQECMDL

-648 TATSART
+648 TATSKRT
-655 GGEFTVIGSF
+655 GDDFTVIGSF

-670 QGRTCIGFI
+670 EGRKCIGFI
-679 PDFSK
+679 PDFTK

-707 REKIEAGEKVKVKG
+707 REKIEAGEKVLVKG
-721 MKSKKTGKTFDAYL
+721 MKSKKSGKNFDAYL
-735 SLEDKPDGTRGIA
+735 FLEDKPDGTRGIA
-748 FSFDK
+748 FSFDA

>member
-1 MTVGILTEKPSAARN
+1 MTVGILAEKPSAARN
-16 FAKAFGGQKGTY
+16 FAKALGGQSGTY
-28 NGENYVIAFA
+28 NGEPYVIAFA
-38 HGHLFELK
+38 RGHLFELK
-46 QPVDQVDPSKRAKY
+46 QPVDQVAPAKRERY

-65 SDLPWD
+65 KDLPWD
-71 LNDLAFEREQKKM
+71 PNDFAFEREKK
-84 VEIKKGKRVEK
+84 KDTSKL
-95 EDKSITERLADIK
+95 LADIK
-108 KTLGSCSEICIA
+108 KTLSSCDSIA
-120 TDVDP
+120 VCTDLDP
-125 SGEGGLLAWEI
+125 SGEGFLLAWEVI
-136 LAALGLNTKP
+136 SELGLAHKP
-146 VSRMY
+146 IYRMY

-159 IKKAFVSR
+159 IQKAFVSR
-167 KRLASMEDHD
+167 KRIASPEDHD

-186 RWDFLSMQWTRIAS
+186 RWDFLSMQWTRMAS
-200 ELVDKRAIVRQG
+200 QLAGQRAVVRQG

-224 QLKAHKSWKKVPFY
+224 QLKAHKAWKKVPFY
-238 EPRFRDENGVMYSD
+238 EPRFRDENGVMYVD
-252 PDAQRCAREAD
+252 PDATRCARESD

-310 KIYQKMYEAQVVSYP
+310 KIYQKMYESQVVSYP

-334 EQFAELVSNA
+334 EQYAELVRNA
-344 PAIARAVGIDPALL
+344 PAIARAVGIDPSLL

-371 GAHGANRPGPNVPAS
+371 GAHGANRPGPVVPSS
-386 LDEVAKTYGKVGT
+386 LAEVENKYGKTGA

-421 QKGHVTDFPSYTGS
+421 QKGHVTDFPAYVGS
-435 CSVPKKPGWKAV
+435 CSVPKKQGWKAV

-457 DDENNVTGLGTQAQP
+457 DDENDVTGLGTQAKP

-480 CPVAPTVKWL
+480 RPAAPTVKWL

-513 SSKARYPLMDETKGR
+513 SSKSRYPLMSETRGK
-528 ITLTE
+528 IDLTE
-533 TGEMSYRMLPGTH
+533 TGEISYRLLPGTH
-546 IGDLS
+546 IGDLA
-551 ITERVFADMKAVAK
+551 ITERVFSDMKAVAK
-565 SEKQADDVLAEVA
+565 GEKQADDVLAEVA

-593 TMRKE
+593 TMRKD
-598 LNMGDYAEKEYF
+598 LGMGDYVEKEYF
-610 EGTWVP
+610 EGTWDKTGA
-616 ENRHVRF
+616 HVRF

-628 GYRFTDQECMDL
+628 GHRFTDQECMDL

-648 TATSART
+648 TATSKRT
-655 GGEFTVIGSF
+655 GDDFTVIGSF

-670 QGRTCIGFI
+670 EGRKCIGFI
-679 PDFSK
+679 PDFTK

-696 SMLGVKLTDEQ
+696 TMLGVKLTDEQ
-707 REKIEAGEKVKVKG
+707 REKIEAGEKVKVSG
-721 MKSKKTGKTFDAYL
+721 MKSKKSGKNFDAYL
-735 SLEDKPDGTRGIA
+735 FLEDKPDGTRGIA
-748 FSFDK
+748 FSFDA

>member
-16 FAKAFGGQKGTY
+16 FAKALGGQSGTC
-28 NGENYVIAFA
+28 NGESYVIAFA
-38 HGHLFELK
+38 RGHLFELK

-60 ASWAL
+60 ASWSL
-65 SDLPWD
+65 SELPWD
-71 LNDLAFEREQKKM
+71 VNDFAFEREKK
-84 VEIKKGKRVEK
+84 KDTSKL
-95 EDKSITERLADIK
+95 LADIK
-108 KTLGSCSEICIA
+108 KTLGSCDELAIA
-120 TDVDP
+120 TDSDV

-136 LAALGLNTKP
+136 ISELGLDRKP
-146 VSRMY
+146 ISRMY

-167 KRLASMEDHD
+167 KRLTSMEDHD

-217 MTVLVGD
+217 MIVLVGD
-224 QLKAHKSWKKVPFY
+224 QLKAHNEWKKVPFY
-238 EPRFRDENGVMYSD
+238 EPRFRDENGVMYVD
-252 PDAQRCAREAD
+252 PDATRCARESD

-300 AKGVKAADVL
+300 AKGVKAAEVL
-310 KIYQKMYEAQVVSYP
+310 KIYQKMYESQVVSYP
-325 RTEDKHVTK
+325 RTDDKHVTK
-334 EQFAELVSNA
+334 EQFAELVRNA
-344 PAIARAVGIDPALL
+344 PAIARAVGIDPSLL

-371 GAHGANRPGPNVPAS
+371 GAHGANRPGPVVPSS
-386 LDEVAKTYGKVGT
+386 LAEVESKYGKTGA

-421 QKGHVTDFPSYTGS
+421 QKGHVTDFPAYVGS
-435 CSVPKKPGWKAV
+435 CSVPKKQGWKAV
-447 LGGAS
+447 LGDAS
-452 MADDD
+452 MVDD
-457 DDENNVTGLGTQAQP
+457 DDENDVTGLGTKAQP
-472 FVHEGVPP
+472 FVHEGVPSQ
-480 CPVAPTVKWL
+480 PVAPTVKWL

-528 ITLTE
+528 ISLTE
-533 TGEMSYRMLPGTH
+533 TGEISYRLLPGTH
-546 IGDLS
+546 IGDLA
-551 ITERVFADMKAVAK
+551 ITERVFSDMKAVAK
-565 SEKQADDVLAEVA
+565 GEKQADDVLAEVA

-593 TMRKE
+593 TMRKD
-598 LNMGDYAEKEYF
+598 LGMGDYVEKEYF
-610 EGTWVP
+610 EGTWQKTGA
-616 ENRHVRF
+616 HVRF

-628 GYRFTDQECMDL
+628 GHRFTDQECMDL

-648 TATSART
+648 TATSKRT
-655 GGEFTVIGSF
+655 GGDFTVIGSF

-670 QGRTCIGFI
+670 EGRKCIGFI
-679 PDFSK
+679 PDFTK

-696 SMLGVKLTDEQ
+696 TMLGVKLSDEQ
-707 REKIEAGEKVKVKG
+707 RAKIEAGEKVLVKG
-721 MKSKKTGKTFDAYL
+721 MKSKKSGKNFDAYL
-735 SLEDKPDGTRGIA
+735 FLEDKPDGTRGIA
-748 FSFDK
+748 FSFDA

>member
-1 MTVGILTEKPSAARN
+1 MTVGILAEKPSAARN
-16 FAKAFGGQKGTY
+16 FAKALGGQSGTY
-28 NGENYVIAFA
+28 NGESYVIAFA
-38 HGHLFELK
+38 RGHLFELK
-46 QPVDQVDPSKRAKY
+46 QPVDQVAPAKRERY
-60 ASWAL
+60 GSWAL
-65 SDLPWD
+65 KDLPWD
-71 LNDLAFEREQKKM
+71 PRDFAFEREKK
-84 VEIKKGKRVEK
+84 KDTSKL
-95 EDKSITERLADIK
+95 LADIK
-108 KTLGSCSEICIA
+108 KTLSSCDSVAIA
-120 TDVDP
+120 TDFDL

-136 LAALGLNTKP
+136 ISELGLAHKP
-146 VSRMY
+146 IYRMY

-159 IKKAFVSR
+159 IQKAFVSR
-167 KRLASMEDHD
+167 KRLTSMEDHD

-200 ELVDKRAIVRQG
+200 QLSGQRAVVRQG

-217 MTVLVGD
+217 MVVLVGD
-224 QLKAHKSWKKVPFY
+224 QLKAHKAWKKVPFY
-238 EPRFRDENGVMYSD
+238 EPRFRDENGVMYID
-252 PDAQRCAREAD
+252 PDATRCARESD
-263 VDLSGL
+263 VNLSGL

-300 AKGVKAADVL
+300 AKGVKAAEVL

-325 RTEDKHVTK
+325 RTDDKHVTK
-334 EQFAELVSNA
+334 EQFAELVRNA
-344 PAIARAVGIDPALL
+344 PAIAHAVGIDPSLL

-371 GAHGANRPGPNVPAS
+371 GAHGANRPGPNIPSS
-386 LDEVAKTYGKVGT
+386 LAEVESKYGKTGA

-421 QKGHVTDFPSYTGS
+421 QKGHVTDFPAYVGS

-457 DDENNVTGLGTQAQP
+457 DDANNASGLGTQAKP

-480 CPVAPTVKWL
+480 RPAAPTVKWL
-490 MKQLERRDVGTGA
+490 MKQLEKRDVGTGA

-513 SSKARYPLMDETKGR
+513 STKARYPLMSETRGK
-528 ITLTE
+528 IDLTE
-533 TGEMSYRMLPGTH
+533 TGEISYRLLPGTH
-546 IGDLS
+546 IGDLA
-551 ITERVFADMKAVAK
+551 ITERVFSDMKAVAK
-565 SEKQADDVLAEVA
+565 GEKQADDVLAEVA

-593 TMRKE
+593 TMRKDMG
-598 LNMGDYAEKEYF
+598 MGDYVEKEYF
-610 EGTWVP
+610 EGTWDKTGA
-616 ENRHVRF
+616 HVRF

-628 GYRFTDQECMDL
+628 GHRFTDQECMDL

-648 TATSART
+648 TAQSKKT
-655 GGEFTVIGSF
+655 GDDFTVIGALGE
-665 GEYEF
+665 GEY
-670 QGRTCIGFI
+670 QGRTFVGFT
-679 PDFSK
+679 PDFTK

-707 REKIEAGEKVKVKG
+707 RAKIEAGEKVLVKG
-721 MKSKKTGKTFDAYL
+721 MKSKKSGKNFDAYL
-735 SLEDKPDGTRGIA
+735 FLEDKPDGTRGIA
-748 FSFDK
+748 FSFDA

>member
-16 FAKAFGGQKGTY
+16 FAKALGGQSGTC
-28 NGENYVIAFA
+28 NGESYVIAFA
-38 HGHLFELK
+38 RGHLFELK

-60 ASWAL
+60 ASWSL
-65 SDLPWD
+65 SELPWD
-71 LNDLAFEREQKKM
+71 VNDFAFEREKK
-84 VEIKKGKRVEK
+84 KDTSKL
-95 EDKSITERLADIK
+95 LADIK
-108 KTLGSCSEICIA
+108 KTLGSCDELAIA
-120 TDVDP
+120 TDSDV

-136 LAALGLNTKP
+136 ISELGLDRKP
-146 VSRMY
+146 ISRMY

-167 KRLASMEDHD
+167 KRLTSMEDHD

-217 MTVLVGD
+217 MIVLVGD
-224 QLKAHKSWKKVPFY
+224 QLKAHNEWKKVPFY
-238 EPRFRDENGVMYSD
+238 ESRFRDENGVMYID
-252 PDAQRCAREAD
+252 PDAQRFAHESD

-300 AKGVKAADVL
+300 AKGVKAAEVL
-310 KIYQKMYEAQVVSYP
+310 KIYQKMYESQVVSYP

-334 EQFAELVSNA
+334 EQYAELVRNA
-344 PAIARAVGIDPALL
+344 PAIARAVGIDPSLL

-371 GAHGANRPGPNVPAS
+371 GAHGANRPGPNIPSS
-386 LDEVAKTYGKVGT
+386 LAEVEAKYGKTGA

-421 QKGHVTDFPSYTGS
+421 QKGHVTDFPAYVGS
-435 CSVPKKPGWKAV
+435 CSVPKKQGWKAV
-447 LGGAS
+447 LGDAS

-457 DDENNVTGLGTQAQP
+457 DENDVTGLGTQAQP
-472 FVHEGVPP
+472 FAHEGVPSQ
-480 CPVAPTVKWL
+480 PVAPTVKWL

-533 TGEMSYRMLPGTH
+533 TGEISYRLLPGTH

-551 ITERVFADMKAVAK
+551 ITERVFSDMKAVAK
-565 SEKQADDVLAEVA
+565 GEKQADDVLAEVA

-593 TMRKE
+593 TMRKD
-598 LNMGDYAEKEYF
+598 LGMGDYVEKEYF
-610 EGTWVP
+610 EGTWDKTGA
-616 ENRHVRF
+616 HVRF

-628 GYRFTDQECMDL
+628 GHRFTDQECMDL

-648 TATSART
+648 TATSKRT
-655 GGEFTVIGSF
+655 EDDFTVIGSF

-670 QGRTCIGFI
+670 EGRKCIGFI
-679 PDFSK
+679 PDFTK

-721 MKSKKTGKTFDAYL
+721 MKSKKSGKNFDAYL
-735 SLEDKPDGTRGIA
+735 FLEDKPDGTRGIA
-748 FSFDK
+748 FSFDA

>member
-16 FAKAFGGQKGTY
+16 FAKALGGQSGTY
-28 NGENYVIAFA
+28 NGEDYVIVFA
-38 HGHLFELK
+38 RGHLFELK
-46 QPVDQVDPSKRAKY
+46 QPVDQVAPAKRERY
-60 ASWAL
+60 GSWAL
-65 SDLPWD
+65 KDLPWD
-71 LNDLAFEREQKKM
+71 VTDFAFEREKK
-84 VEIKKGKRVEK
+84 KDTSKL
-95 EDKSITERLADIK
+95 LADIK
-108 KTLGSCSEICIA
+108 KTLSSCDSVILA
-120 TDVDP
+120 GDTDP
-125 SGEGGLLAWEI
+125 SGEGFLLAWEI
-136 LAALGLNTKP
+136 VSELGLSHKP
-146 VSRMY
+146 IYRMY

-159 IKKAFVSR
+159 IQKAFVSR
-167 KRLASMEDHD
+167 KRLSSPEDHD

-224 QLKAHKSWKKVPFY
+224 QLKAHNEWKKVPFY
-238 EPRFRDENGVMYSD
+238 EPRFRDENGVMYID
-252 PDAQRCAREAD
+252 PDATRCARESD

-269 HASSV
+269 HASGV
-274 TVDSKTMKRSGPP
+274 TIDSKTMKRSGPP

-300 AKGVKAADVL
+300 TKGVKAGDLL
-310 KIYQKMYEAQVVSYP
+310 KIYQKMYESQVVSYP
-325 RTEDKHVTK
+325 RSSDRHVTK
-334 EQFAELVSNA
+334 EQYAELVRNA
-344 PAIARAVGIDPALL
+344 PAIARAVGIDPSLL

-371 GAHGANRPGPNVPAS
+371 GAHGANRPGPNIPSS
-386 LDEVAKTYGKVGT
+386 LAEVENKYGKTGA

-421 QKGHVTDFPSYTGS
+421 QKGHVTDFPAYVGS
-435 CSVPKKPGWKAV
+435 CSVPKKQGWKAV

-457 DDENNVTGLGTQAQP
+457 DDANNGAGLGTQAKP

-480 CPVAPTVKWL
+480 RPVAPTVKWL
-490 MKQLERRDVGTGA
+490 MKQLEKRDVGTGA

-528 ITLTE
+528 ISLTE
-533 TGEMSYRMLPGTH
+533 TGEISYRLLPGTH
-546 IGDLS
+546 IGDLA
-551 ITERVFADMKAVAK
+551 ITERVFSDMKAVAK
-565 SEKQADDVLAEVA
+565 GEKQADDVLAEVA

-593 TMRKE
+593 TMRKD
-598 LNMGDYAEKEYF
+598 LGMGDYVEKEYF
-610 EGTWVP
+610 EGTWDKTGA
-616 ENRHVRF
+616 HVRF

-628 GYRFTDQECMDL
+628 GHRFTDQECMDL

-648 TATSART
+648 TATSKRT
-655 GGEFTVIGSF
+655 GGDFTVIGSF

-670 QGRTCIGFI
+670 EGRKCIGFI
-679 PDFSK
+679 PDFTK

-696 SMLGVKLTDEQ
+696 MMLGVKLTDEQ
-707 REKIEAGEKVKVKG
+707 REKIEAGEKVKVSG
-721 MKSKKTGKTFDAYL
+721 MKSKKSGKNFDAYL
-735 SLEDKPDGTRGIA
+735 FLEDKPDGTRGIA
-748 FSFDK
+748 FSFDA

>member
-16 FAKAFGGQKGTY
+16 FAKALGGQSGTC
-28 NGENYVIAFA
+28 NGESYVIAFA
-38 HGHLFELK
+38 RGHLFELK

-60 ASWAL
+60 ASWSL
-65 SDLPWD
+65 SELPWD
-71 LNDLAFEREQKKM
+71 VNDFAFEREKK
-84 VEIKKGKRVEK
+84 KDTSKL
-95 EDKSITERLADIK
+95 LADIK
-108 KTLGSCSEICIA
+108 KTLGSCDELAIA
-120 TDVDP
+120 TDSDV

-136 LAALGLNTKP
+136 ISELGLDHKP
-146 VSRMY
+146 ISRMY

-167 KRLASMEDHD
+167 KRLTSMEDHD

-217 MTVLVGD
+217 MIVLVGD
-224 QLKAHKSWKKVPFY
+224 QLKAHNEWKKVPFY
-238 EPRFRDENGVMYSD
+238 EPRFRDENGVMYID
-252 PDAQRCAREAD
+252 PDATRCARESD

-300 AKGVKAADVL
+300 AKGVKAAEVL
-310 KIYQKMYEAQVVSYP
+310 GIYQKMYESQVVSYP
-325 RTEDKHVTK
+325 RTDDKHVTK
-334 EQFAELVSNA
+334 EQFAELVRNA
-344 PAIARAVGIDPALL
+344 PAIARAVGIDPSLL

-371 GAHGANRPGPNVPAS
+371 GAHGANRPGPNIPSS
-386 LDEVAKTYGKVGT
+386 LAEVENKYGKTGA

-421 QKGHVTDFPSYTGS
+421 QKGHVTDFPAYVGS

-457 DDENNVTGLGTQAQP
+457 DENDVTGLGTQAQP
-472 FVHEGVPP
+472 FVHEGVPSQ
-480 CPVAPTVKWL
+480 PVAPTVKWL

-528 ITLTE
+528 ISLTE
-533 TGEMSYRMLPGTH
+533 TGEISYRLLPGTH
-546 IGDLS
+546 IGDLA
-551 ITERVFADMKAVAK
+551 ITERVFSDMKAVAK
-565 SEKQADDVLAEVA
+565 GEKQADDVLAEVA

-593 TMRKE
+593 TMRKD
-598 LNMGDYAEKEYF
+598 LGMGDYVEKEYF
-610 EGTWVP
+610 EGTWDKTGA
-616 ENRHVRF
+616 HVRF

-628 GYRFTDQECMDL
+628 GHRFTDQECMDL

-648 TATSART
+648 TATSKRT
-655 GGEFTVIGSF
+655 GDDFTVIGSF

-670 QGRTCIGFI
+670 EGRKCIGFI
-679 PDFSK
+679 PDFTK

-721 MKSKKTGKTFDAYL
+721 MKSKKSGKNFDAYL
-735 SLEDKPDGTRGIA
+735 FLEDKPDGTRGIA
-748 FSFDK
+748 FSFDA

>member
-16 FAKAFGGQKGTY
+16 FAKALGGQSGTC
-28 NGENYVIAFA
+28 NGESYVIAFA
-38 HGHLFELK
+38 RGHLFELK

-60 ASWAL
+60 ASWSL
-65 SDLPWD
+65 SELPWD
-71 LNDLAFEREQKKM
+71 VNDFAFEREKK
-84 VEIKKGKRVEK
+84 KDTSKL
-95 EDKSITERLADIK
+95 LADIK
-108 KTLGSCSEICIA
+108 KTLGSCDELAIA
-120 TDVDP
+120 TDSDI

-136 LAALGLNTKP
+136 ISELGLDRKP
-146 VSRMY
+146 ISRMY

-167 KRLASMEDHD
+167 KRLTSMEDHD

-217 MTVLVGD
+217 MIVLVGD
-224 QLKAHKSWKKVPFY
+224 QLKAHNEWKKVPFY
-238 EPRFRDENGVMYSD
+238 ESRFRDENGVMYID
-252 PDAQRCAREAD
+252 PDAQRFAHESD

-300 AKGVKAADVL
+300 TKGVKAAEVL
-310 KIYQKMYEAQVVSYP
+310 GIYQKMYESQVVSYP
-325 RTEDKHVTK
+325 RTDDKHVTK
-334 EQFAELVSNA
+334 EQFAELVRNA
-344 PAIARAVGIDPALL
+344 PAIARAVGIDPSLL

-371 GAHGANRPGPNVPAS
+371 GAHGANRPGPNIPSS
-386 LDEVAKTYGKVGT
+386 LAEVEAKYGKTGA

-421 QKGHVTDFPSYTGS
+421 QKGHVTDFPAYVGS

-457 DDENNVTGLGTQAQP
+457 DDENNGAGLGTQAKP

-480 CPVAPTVKWL
+480 RPAAPTVKWL

-546 IGDLS
+546 IGDLA
-551 ITERVFADMKAVAK
+551 ITERVFSDMKAVAK
-565 SEKQADDVLAEVA
+565 GEKQADDVLVEVA

-593 TMRKE
+593 TMRKD
-598 LNMGDYAEKEYF
+598 LGMGDYVEKEYF
-610 EGTWVP
+610 EGTW
-616 ENRHVRF
+616 EKTGAHVRF

-628 GYRFTDQECMDL
+628 GHRFTDQECMDL

-648 TATSART
+648 TATSKRT
-655 GGEFTVIGSF
+655 GDDFTVIGSF

-670 QGRTCIGFI
+670 EGRKCIGFI
-679 PDFSK
+679 PDFTK

-707 REKIEAGEKVKVKG
+707 REKIEAGEKVLVKG
-721 MKSKKTGKTFDAYL
+721 MKSKKSGKNFDAYL
-735 SLEDKPDGTRGIA
+735 FLEDKPDGTRGIA
-748 FSFDK
+748 FSFDA

>member
-16 FAKAFGGQKGTY
+16 FAKALGGQSGTC
-28 NGENYVIAFA
+28 NGESYVIAFA
-38 HGHLFELK
+38 RGHLFELK

-60 ASWAL
+60 ASWSL
-65 SDLPWD
+65 SELPWD
-71 LNDLAFEREQKKM
+71 VNDFAFEREKK
-84 VEIKKGKRVEK
+84 KDTSKL
-95 EDKSITERLADIK
+95 LADIK
-108 KTLGSCSEICIA
+108 KTLGSCDELAIA
-120 TDVDP
+120 TDSDV

-136 LAALGLNTKP
+136 ISELGLDYKP
-146 VSRMY
+146 ISRMY

-167 KRLASMEDHD
+167 KRLTSMEDHD

-217 MTVLVGD
+217 MIVLVGD
-224 QLKAHKSWKKVPFY
+224 QLKAHNEWKKVPFY
-238 EPRFRDENGVMYSD
+238 EPRFRDENGVMYID
-252 PDAQRCAREAD
+252 PDAQRFAHESD

-300 AKGVKAADVL
+300 AKGVKAAEVL
-310 KIYQKMYEAQVVSYP
+310 KIYQKMYESQVVSYP

-334 EQFAELVSNA
+334 EQYAELVRNA
-344 PAIARAVGIDPALL
+344 PAIARAVGIDPSLL

-371 GAHGANRPGPNVPAS
+371 GAHGANRPGPVVPSS
-386 LDEVAKTYGKVGT
+386 LAEVENKYGKTGA

-421 QKGHVTDFPSYTGS
+421 QKGHVTDFPAYVGS
-435 CSVPKKPGWKAV
+435 CSVPKKQGWKAV

-452 MADDD
+452 MTDDD
-457 DDENNVTGLGTQAQP
+457 DDANNGAGLGTTAQP
-472 FVHEGVPP
+472 FVYEGIPRQP
-480 CPVAPTVKWL
+480 TAPTVKWL

-528 ITLTE
+528 ISLTE
-533 TGEMSYRMLPGTH
+533 TGEISYRLLPGTH
-546 IGDLS
+546 IGDLA
-551 ITERVFADMKAVAK
+551 ITERVFSDMKAVAK
-565 SEKQADDVLAEVA
+565 GEKQADDVLAEVA

-593 TMRKE
+593 TMRKD
-598 LNMGDYAEKEYF
+598 LGMGDYVEKEYF
-610 EGTWVP
+610 EGTWQKTGA
-616 ENRHVRF
+616 HVRF

-628 GYRFTDQECMDL
+628 GHRFTDQECMDL

-648 TATSART
+648 TATSKRT
-655 GGEFTVIGSF
+655 GDDFTVIGSF

-670 QGRTCIGFI
+670 EGRKCIGFI
-679 PDFSK
+679 PDFTK

-721 MKSKKTGKTFDAYL
+721 MKSKKSGKNFDAYL
-735 SLEDKPDGTRGIA
+735 FLEDKPDGTRGIA
-748 FSFDK
+748 FSFDA

>member
-1 MTVGILTEKPSAARN
+1 MTVGILTEKSSAARN
-16 FAKAFGGQKGTY
+16 FAKALGGQSGTC
-28 NGENYVIAFA
+28 NGESYVIAFA
-38 HGHLFELK
+38 RGHLFELK

-60 ASWAL
+60 ASWSL
-65 SDLPWD
+65 SELPWD
-71 LNDLAFEREQKKM
+71 VNDFAFEREKK
-84 VEIKKGKRVEK
+84 KDTSKL
-95 EDKSITERLADIK
+95 LADIK
-108 KTLGSCSEICIA
+108 KTLGSCDELAIA
-120 TDVDP
+120 TDSDV

-136 LAALGLNTKP
+136 ISELGLDRKP
-146 VSRMY
+146 ISRMY

-167 KRLASMEDHD
+167 KRLTSMEDHD

-217 MTVLVGD
+217 MIVLVGD
-224 QLKAHKSWKKVPFY
+224 QLKAHNEWKKVPFY
-238 EPRFRDENGVMYSD
+238 EPRFRDENGVMYVD
-252 PDAQRCAREAD
+252 PDATRCARESD

-300 AKGVKAADVL
+300 AKGVKAAEVL
-310 KIYQKMYEAQVVSYP
+310 KIYQKMYESQVVSYP

-334 EQFAELVSNA
+334 EQYAELVRNA
-344 PAIARAVGIDPALL
+344 PAIARAVGIDPSLL

-371 GAHGANRPGPNVPAS
+371 GAHGANRPGPNIPSS
-386 LDEVAKTYGKVGT
+386 LAEVESKYGKTGA

-421 QKGHVTDFPSYTGS
+421 QKGHVTDFPAYVGS
-435 CSVPKKPGWKAV
+435 CSVPKKQGWKAV
-447 LGGAS
+447 LGDAS

-457 DDENNVTGLGTQAQP
+457 DENDVTGLGTKAQP
-472 FVHEGVPP
+472 FVHEGVPSQ
-480 CPVAPTVKWL
+480 PVAPTVKWL

-533 TGEMSYRMLPGTH
+533 TGEISYRLLPGTH
-546 IGDLS
+546 IGDLA
-551 ITERVFADMKAVAK
+551 ITERVFSDMKAVAK
-565 SEKQADDVLAEVA
+565 GEKQADDVLAEVA

-593 TMRKE
+593 TMRKD
-598 LNMGDYAEKEYF
+598 LGMGDYVEKEYF
-610 EGTWVP
+610 EGTWQKTGA
-616 ENRHVRF
+616 HVRF

-628 GYRFTDQECMDL
+628 GHRFTDQECMDL

-648 TATSART
+648 TATSKRT
-655 GGEFTVIGSF
+655 GDDFTVIGSF

-670 QGRTCIGFI
+670 EGRKCIGFI
-679 PDFSK
+679 PDFTK

-707 REKIEAGEKVKVKG
+707 RAKIEAGEKVLVSG
-721 MKSKKTGKTFDAYL
+721 MKSKKSGKNFDAYL
-735 SLEDKPDGTRGIA
+735 FLEDKPDGTRGIA
-748 FSFDK
+748 FSFDA

>member
-1 MTVGILTEKPSAARN
+1 MTVGILAEKPSAARN
-16 FAKAFGGQKGTY
+16 FAKALGGQSGTY
-28 NGENYVIAFA
+28 NGESYVIAFA
-38 HGHLFELK
+38 RGHLFELK
-46 QPVDQVDPSKRAKY
+46 QPVDQVAPVKRERY
-60 ASWAL
+60 GSWAL
-65 SDLPWD
+65 KDLPWD
-71 LNDLAFEREQKKM
+71 PNDFAFEREKK
-84 VEIKKGKRVEK
+84 KDTSKL
-95 EDKSITERLADIK
+95 LADIK
-108 KTLGSCSEICIA
+108 KTLSSCDSIA
-120 TDVDP
+120 VCTDLDP
-125 SGEGGLLAWEI
+125 SGEGFLLAWEVI
-136 LAALGLNTKP
+136 SELGLAHKP
-146 VSRMY
+146 IYRMY

-159 IKKAFVSR
+159 IQKAFVSR
-167 KRLASMEDHD
+167 KRIASPEDHD

-224 QLKAHKSWKKVPFY
+224 QLKAHKAWKKVPFY
-238 EPRFRDENGVMYSD
+238 EPRFRDENGVMYID
-252 PDAQRCAREAD
+252 PDATRCARESD

-274 TVDSKTMKRSGPP
+274 TVDSQTMKRSGPP

-300 AKGVKAADVL
+300 AKGVKAAEVL
-310 KIYQKMYEAQVVSYP
+310 KIYQKMYESQVVSYP

-334 EQFAELVSNA
+334 EQFAELVRNA
-344 PAIARAVGIDPALL
+344 PAIARAVGIDPSLL

-371 GAHGANRPGPNVPAS
+371 GAHGANRPGPVVPSS
-386 LDEVAKTYGKVGT
+386 LAEVENKYGKTGA

-421 QKGHVTDFPSYTGS
+421 QKGHVTDFPAYVGS
-435 CSVPKKPGWKAV
+435 CSVPKKQGWKAV

-457 DDENNVTGLGTQAQP
+457 DDANNGAGLGTTAQP
-472 FVHEGVPP
+472 FVYEGIPRQP
-480 CPVAPTVKWL
+480 TAPTVKWL

-513 SSKARYPLMDETKGR
+513 SSKARYPLMDETKGK

-533 TGEMSYRMLPGTH
+533 TGEMSYRLLPGTH
-546 IGDLS
+546 IGDLA
-551 ITERVFADMKAVAK
+551 ITERVFSDMKAVAK
-565 SEKQADDVLAEVA
+565 GEKQADDVLAEVA

-593 TMRKE
+593 TMRKD
-598 LNMGDYAEKEYF
+598 LGMGDYVEKEYF
-610 EGTWVP
+610 EGTWQKTGA
-616 ENRHVRF
+616 HVRF

-628 GYRFTDQECMDL
+628 GHRFTDQECMDL

-648 TATSART
+648 TATSKRT
-655 GGEFTVIGSF
+655 GDDFTVIGSF

-670 QGRTCIGFI
+670 EGRKCIGFI
-679 PDFSK
+679 PDFTK

-707 REKIEAGEKVKVKG
+707 REKIEAGEKVKVSG
-721 MKSKKTGKTFDAYL
+721 MKSKKSGKTFDAYL
-735 SLEDKPDGTRGIA
+735 FLEDKPDGTRGIA
-748 FSFDK
+748 FSFDA

>member
-16 FAKAFGGQKGTY
+16 FAKALGGQSGTC
-28 NGENYVIAFA
+28 NGESYVIAFA
-38 HGHLFELK
+38 RGHLFELK

-60 ASWAL
+60 ASWSL
-65 SDLPWD
+65 SELPWD
-71 LNDLAFEREQKKM
+71 VNDFAFEREKK
-84 VEIKKGKRVEK
+84 KDTSKL
-95 EDKSITERLADIK
+95 LADIK
-108 KTLGSCSEICIA
+108 KTLGSCDELAIA
-120 TDVDP
+120 TDSDV

-136 LAALGLNTKP
+136 ISELGLDHKP
-146 VSRMY
+146 ISRMY

-167 KRLASMEDHD
+167 KRLTSMEDHD

-217 MTVLVGD
+217 MIVLVGD
-224 QLKAHKSWKKVPFY
+224 QLKAHNEWKKVPFY
-238 EPRFRDENGVMYSD
+238 EPRFRDENGVMYID
-252 PDAQRCAREAD
+252 PDAQRFAHESD

-300 AKGVKAADVL
+300 AKGVKAAEVL
-310 KIYQKMYEAQVVSYP
+310 KIYQKMYESQVVSYP

-334 EQFAELVSNA
+334 EQYAELVRNA
-344 PAIARAVGIDPALL
+344 PAIARAVGIDPSLL
-358 THTAARSTHVKDS
+358 TYTAARSTHVKDS
-371 GAHGANRPGPNVPAS
+371 GAHGANRPGPNIPSS
-386 LDEVAKTYGKVGT
+386 LAEVEAKYGKTGA

-421 QKGHVTDFPSYTGS
+421 QKGHVTDFPAYVGS
-435 CSVPKKPGWKAV
+435 CSVPKKQGWKAV
-447 LGGAS
+447 LGDAS

-457 DDENNVTGLGTQAQP
+457 DENDVTGLGTKAQP
-472 FVHEGVPP
+472 FVHEGVPSQ
-480 CPVAPTVKWL
+480 PVAPTVKWL

-533 TGEMSYRMLPGTH
+533 TGEISYRLLPGTH
-546 IGDLS
+546 IGDLA
-551 ITERVFADMKAVAK
+551 ITERVFSDMKAVAK
-565 SEKQADDVLAEVA
+565 GDKRADDVLAEVA

-593 TMRKE
+593 TMRKD
-598 LNMGDYAEKEYF
+598 LGMGDYVEKEYF
-610 EGTWVP
+610 EGTWQKTGA
-616 ENRHVRF
+616 HVRF

-628 GYRFTDQECMDL
+628 GHRFTDQECMDL

-648 TATSART
+648 TATSKRT
-655 GGEFTVIGSF
+655 GDDFTVIGSF

-670 QGRTCIGFI
+670 EGRKCIGFI
-679 PDFSK
+679 PDFTK

-696 SMLGVKLTDEQ
+696 MMLGVKLTDEQ
-707 REKIEAGEKVKVKG
+707 RAKIEAGEKVKVSG
-721 MKSKKTGKTFDAYL
+721 MKSKKSGKNFDAYL
-735 SLEDKPDGTRGIA
+735 FLEDKPDGTRGIA
-748 FSFDK
+748 FSFDA

>member
-1 MTVGILTEKPSAARN
+1 MAVGILTEKPSAARN
-16 FAKAFGGQKGTY
+16 FAKALGGQTGTY

-38 HGHLFELK
+38 RGHLFELK
-46 QPVDQVDPSKRAKY
+46 QPVDQVDPSKRTQY

-71 LNDLAFEREQKKM
+71 VNDLAFEREKKDG
-84 VEIKKGKRVEK
+84 VSKLL
-95 EDKSITERLADIK
+95 SDIR
-108 KTLGSCSEICIA
+108 TAFRSCDEICVA
-120 TDVDP
+120 CDVDP
-125 SGEGGLLAWEI
+125 SGEGFLLAWEI
-136 LAALGLNTKP
+136 IAALGLNTKP
-146 VSRMY
+146 ISRMY
-151 FTDESPAS
+151 FTDEAPAS
-159 IKKAFVSR
+159 IKKAFTSR
-167 KRLASMEDHD
+167 KRLTSMEDHD

-186 RWDFLSMQWTRIAS
+186 RWDFLSMQWTRVAS
-200 ELVDKRAIVRQG
+200 QLAGQRTVLRQG

-252 PDAQRCAREAD
+252 PEAQRCAREAD

-300 AKGVKAADVL
+300 AKGVKAAEVL

-358 THTAARSTHVKDS
+358 THTAARSTHVKNS
-371 GAHGANRPGPNVPAS
+371 GAHGANRPGPNVPQS
-386 LDEVAKTYGKVGT
+386 LVDVEAKYGKTGA

-407 SALAVLAEDYEYEA
+407 SALAVLAEDYEYES

-447 LGGAS
+447 LGSAS

-457 DDENNVTGLGTQAQP
+457 DNENNVTGLGTQATP

-480 CPVAPTVKWL
+480 RPAAPTVKWL
-490 MKQLERRDVGTGA
+490 MKQLEKRDVGTGA

-513 SSKARYPLMDETKGR
+513 SSKARYPLMSETRGK
-528 ITLTE
+528 INLTE
-533 TGEMSYRMLPGTH
+533 HGEMSYRLLPGTH
-546 IGDLS
+546 IGDLT
-551 ITERVFADMKAVAK
+551 ITERVFSDMKAVAK
-565 SEKQADDVLAEVA
+565 GQKNADDVLAEVA
-578 RLVTDDIAVMTANAQ
+578 GLITDDIAVMTANAQ

-598 LNMGDYAEKEYF
+598 LGMSDYVEKEYF

-616 ENRHVRF
+616 ANKHVRF

-628 GYRFTDQECMDL
+628 GHRFTDQECMDL
-640 LAGKDIEI
+640 LSGKDIEI
-648 TATSART
+648 TATSKKT
-655 GGEFTVIGSF
+655 GNDFSVVGALEESEFK
-665 GEYEF
+665 
-670 QGRTCIGFI
+670 GRKFVGFKA
-679 PDFSK
+679 DFSK
-684 PTSAAKRGVAPK
+684 PTAAAKKGVAPK

-707 REKIEAGEKVKVKG
+707 RQQIEAGKKVLIKG

>member
-1 MTVGILTEKPSAARN
+1 MTVGILAEKPSAARN
-16 FAKAFGGQKGTY
+16 FAKALGGQSGTY
-28 NGENYVIAFA
+28 NGESYVIAFA
-38 HGHLFELK
+38 RGHLFELK

-60 ASWAL
+60 ASWSL
-65 SDLPWD
+65 SELPWD
-71 LNDLAFEREQKKM
+71 VNDFAFEREKK
-84 VEIKKGKRVEK
+84 KDTSKL
-95 EDKSITERLADIK
+95 LADIK
-108 KTLGSCSEICIA
+108 KTLGSCDELAIA
-120 TDVDP
+120 TDSDV

-136 LAALGLNTKP
+136 ISELGLDRKP
-146 VSRMY
+146 ISRMY

-167 KRLASMEDHD
+167 KRLTSMEDHD

-217 MTVLVGD
+217 MIVLVGD
-224 QLKAHKSWKKVPFY
+224 QLKAHNEWKKVPFY
-238 EPRFRDENGVMYSD
+238 ESRFRDENGVMYID
-252 PDAQRCAREAD
+252 PDATRCARESD

-310 KIYQKMYEAQVVSYP
+310 KIYQKMYESQVVSYP
-325 RTEDKHVTK
+325 RTDDKHVTK
-334 EQFAELVSNA
+334 EQYAELVRNA
-344 PAIARAVGIDPALL
+344 PAIARAVGIDPSLL

-371 GAHGANRPGPNVPAS
+371 GAHGANRPGPNIPSS
-386 LDEVAKTYGKVGT
+386 LAEVEAKYGKTGA

-421 QKGHVTDFPSYTGS
+421 QKGHVTDFPAYVGT
-435 CSVPKKPGWKAV
+435 CSVPKKQGWKAV

-457 DDENNVTGLGTQAQP
+457 DDANNASGLGTQAKP
-472 FVHEGVPP
+472 FVHEGVPSQ
-480 CPVAPTVKWL
+480 PVAPTVKWL

-533 TGEMSYRMLPGTH
+533 TGEISYRLLPGTH

-565 SEKQADDVLAEVA
+565 GEKQADDVLAEVA

-593 TMRKE
+593 TMRKD
-598 LNMGDYAEKEYF
+598 LGMGDYVEKEYF
-610 EGTWVP
+610 EGTWQKTGA
-616 ENRHVRF
+616 HVRF

-628 GYRFTDQECMDL
+628 GHRFTDQECMDL

-648 TATSART
+648 TATSKRT
-655 GGEFTVIGSF
+655 GDDFTVIGSF

-670 QGRTCIGFI
+670 EGRKCIGFI
-679 PDFSK
+679 PDFTK

-707 REKIEAGEKVKVKG
+707 RAKIEAGEKVLVKG
-721 MKSKKTGKTFDAYL
+721 MKSKKSGKNFDAYL
-735 SLEDKPDGTRGIA
+735 FLEDKPDGTRGIA
-748 FSFDK
+748 FSFDA

>member
-1 MTVGILTEKPSAARN
+1 MTVGILAEKPSAARN
-16 FAKAFGGQKGTY
+16 FAKALGGQIGTY
-28 NGENYVIAFA
+28 NGEDYVIAFA
-38 HGHLFELK
+38 RGHLFELK
-46 QPVDQVDPSKRAKY
+46 QPVDQVAPAKRAKY

-65 SDLPWD
+65 KDLPWD
-71 LNDLAFEREQKKM
+71 PNDFAFEREKK
-84 VEIKKGKRVEK
+84 KDTSKL
-95 EDKSITERLADIK
+95 LADIK
-108 KTLGSCSEICIA
+108 KTLSSCDSIA
-120 TDVDP
+120 VCTDLDP
-125 SGEGGLLAWEI
+125 SGEGFLLAWEVI
-136 LAALGLNTKP
+136 SELGLAHKP
-146 VSRMY
+146 IYRMY

-159 IKKAFVSR
+159 IQKAFISR
-167 KRLASMEDHD
+167 KRVASPEDHD

-224 QLKAHKSWKKVPFY
+224 QLKAHQSWKKVPFY
-238 EPRFRDENGVMYSD
+238 EPRFRDENGVMYID
-252 PDAQRCAREAD
+252 PDATRCARESD

-274 TVDSKTMKRSGPP
+274 TVDSQTMKRSGPP

-300 AKGVKAADVL
+300 AKGVKAAEVL
-310 KIYQKMYEAQVVSYP
+310 KTYQALYEAQICSYP

-334 EQFAELVSNA
+334 EQYAELVRNA
-344 PAIARAVGIDPALL
+344 PAIARAVGIDPSLL

-371 GAHGANRPGPNVPAS
+371 GAHGANRPGPNIPSS
-386 LDEVAKTYGKVGT
+386 LAEVEAKYGKTGA

-421 QKGHVTDFPSYTGS
+421 QKGHVTDFPAYVGS
-435 CSVPKKPGWKAV
+435 CSVPKKQGWKAV

-457 DDENNVTGLGTQAQP
+457 DDANNGAGLGTKAQP
-472 FVHEGVPP
+472 FVHEGVPSQ
-480 CPVAPTVKWL
+480 PVAPTVKWL

-533 TGEMSYRMLPGTH
+533 TGEISYRLLPGTH
-546 IGDLS
+546 IGDLA
-551 ITERVFADMKAVAK
+551 ITERVFSDMKAVAK
-565 SEKQADDVLAEVA
+565 GEKQADDVLAEVA

-593 TMRKE
+593 TMRKD
-598 LNMGDYAEKEYF
+598 LGMGDYVEKEYF
-610 EGTWVP
+610 EGTWQKTGA
-616 ENRHVRF
+616 HVRF

-628 GYRFTDQECMDL
+628 GHRFTDQECMDL

-648 TATSART
+648 TATSKRT
-655 GGEFTVIGSF
+655 GGDFTVIGSF

-670 QGRTCIGFI
+670 EGRKCIGFI
-679 PDFSK
+679 PDFTK

-721 MKSKKTGKTFDAYL
+721 MKSKKSGKNFDAYL
-735 SLEDKPDGTRGIA
+735 FLEDKPDGTRGIA
-748 FSFDK
+748 FSFDA

>member
-1 MTVGILTEKPSAARN
+1 MTVGILAEKPSAARN
-16 FAKAFGGQKGTY
+16 FAKALGGQSGTY
-28 NGENYVIAFA
+28 NGEDYVIAFA
-38 HGHLFELK
+38 RGHLFELK
-46 QPVDQVDPSKRAKY
+46 QPVDQVAPAKRERY
-60 ASWAL
+60 GSWAL
-65 SDLPWD
+65 KDLPWD
-71 LNDLAFEREQKKM
+71 PNDFAFEREKK
-84 VEIKKGKRVEK
+84 KDTSKLL
-95 EDKSITERLADIK
+95 SDIK
-108 KTLGSCSEICIA
+108 KTLSSCDSIA
-120 TDVDP
+120 VCTDLDP
-125 SGEGGLLAWEI
+125 SGEGFLLAWEVI
-136 LAALGLNTKP
+136 SELGLAHKP
-146 VSRMY
+146 IYRMY

-159 IKKAFVSR
+159 IQKAFVSR
-167 KRLASMEDHD
+167 KRITSPEDHD

-224 QLKAHKSWKKVPFY
+224 QLKAHQSWKKIPFY
-238 EPRFRDENGVMYSD
+238 EPRFRDENGVMYVD
-252 PDAQRCAREAD
+252 PDATRCARESD

-274 TVDSKTMKRSGPP
+274 TVDSTTMKRSGPP

-300 AKGVKAADVL
+300 AKGVKAAEVL

-334 EQFAELVSNA
+334 EQFAELVRNA
-344 PAIARAVGIDPALL
+344 PAIARAVGIDPSLL

-371 GAHGANRPGPNVPAS
+371 GAHGANRPGPVVPSS
-386 LDEVAKTYGKVGT
+386 LAEVESKYGKTGA

-421 QKGHVTDFPSYTGS
+421 QKGHVTDFPAYVGS
-435 CSVPKKPGWKAV
+435 CSVPKKQGWKAV

-457 DDENNVTGLGTQAQP
+457 DDANNGAGLGTQAKP

-480 CPVAPTVKWL
+480 RPAAPTVKWL
-490 MKQLERRDVGTGA
+490 MKQLEKRDVGTGA

-513 SSKARYPLMDETKGR
+513 SSKSRYPLMDETKGR

-533 TGEMSYRMLPGTH
+533 TGEISYRLLPGTH

-551 ITERVFADMKAVAK
+551 ITERVFSDMKAVAK
-565 SEKQADDVLAEVA
+565 GEKQADDVLAEVA

-593 TMRKE
+593 TMRKD
-598 LNMGDYAEKEYF
+598 LGMGDYAEKEYF
-610 EGTWVP
+610 EGTW
-616 ENRHVRF
+616 EKTGAHVRF

-628 GYRFTDQECMDL
+628 GHRFTDQECMDL
-640 LAGKDIEI
+640 LTGKDIEI
-648 TATSART
+648 TATSKRT
-655 GGEFTVIGSF
+655 GDDFTVIGSF

-670 QGRTCIGFI
+670 EGRKCIGFI
-679 PDFSK
+679 PDFTK

-707 REKIEAGEKVKVKG
+707 REKIEAGEKVKVSG
-721 MKSKKTGKTFDAYL
+721 MKSKKSGKNFDAYL
-735 SLEDKPDGTRGIA
+735 FLEDKPDGTRGIA
-748 FSFDK
+748 FSFDA

>member
-16 FAKAFGGQKGTY
+16 FAKALGGQSGTC
-28 NGENYVIAFA
+28 NGESYVIAFA
-38 HGHLFELK
+38 RGHLFELK

-60 ASWAL
+60 ASWSL
-65 SDLPWD
+65 SELPWD
-71 LNDLAFEREQKKM
+71 VNDFAFEREKK
-84 VEIKKGKRVEK
+84 KDTSKL
-95 EDKSITERLADIK
+95 LADIK
-108 KTLGSCSEICIA
+108 KTLGSCDELAIA
-120 TDVDP
+120 TDSDV

-136 LAALGLNTKP
+136 ISELGLDHKP
-146 VSRMY
+146 ISRMY

-167 KRLASMEDHD
+167 KRLTSMEDHD

-217 MTVLVGD
+217 MIVLVGD
-224 QLKAHKSWKKVPFY
+224 QLKAHNEWKKVPFY
-238 EPRFRDENGVMYSD
+238 ESRFRDENGVMYID
-252 PDAQRCAREAD
+252 PDAQRFAHESD

-274 TVDSKTMKRSGPP
+274 TVDSKAMKRSGPP

-300 AKGVKAADVL
+300 AKGVKAAEVL
-310 KIYQKMYEAQVVSYP
+310 GIYQKMYESQVVSYP
-325 RTEDKHVTK
+325 RTDDKHVTK
-334 EQFAELVSNA
+334 EQYAELVRNA
-344 PAIARAVGIDPALL
+344 PAIARAVGIDPSLL

-371 GAHGANRPGPNVPAS
+371 GAHGANRPGPNIPSS
-386 LDEVAKTYGKVGT
+386 LAEVENKYGKTGA

-421 QKGHVTDFPSYTGS
+421 QKGHVTDFPAYVGS
-435 CSVPKKPGWKAV
+435 CSVPKKQGWKAV
-447 LGGAS
+447 LGDAS

-457 DDENNVTGLGTQAQP
+457 DESDVTGLGTKAQP
-472 FVHEGVPP
+472 FVHEGVPSQ
-480 CPVAPTVKWL
+480 PVAPTVKWL

-533 TGEMSYRMLPGTH
+533 TGEISYRLLPGTH
-546 IGDLS
+546 IGDLA
-551 ITERVFADMKAVAK
+551 ITERVFSDMKAVAK
-565 SEKQADDVLAEVA
+565 GEKQADDVLAEVA

-593 TMRKE
+593 TMRKD
-598 LNMGDYAEKEYF
+598 LGMGDYVEKEYF
-610 EGTWVP
+610 EGTW
-616 ENRHVRF
+616 EKTGAHVRF

-628 GYRFTDQECMDL
+628 GHRFTDQECMDL

-648 TATSART
+648 TATSKRT
-655 GGEFTVIGSF
+655 GGDFTVIGSF

-670 QGRTCIGFI
+670 EGRKCIGFI
-679 PDFSK
+679 PDFTK

-707 REKIEAGEKVKVKG
+707 REKIEAGEKVKVSG
-721 MKSKKTGKTFDAYL
+721 MKSKKSGKNFDAYL
-735 SLEDKPDGTRGIA
+735 FLEDKPDGTRGIA
-748 FSFDK
+748 FSFDA